1 MCTKFS
7 LQRFVD
13 FLCITVLTLVV
24 ALSFSPVTPAHA
36 STTAKLS
43 IKTANHGNISVTGDG
58 ISNRSVGKDFITY
71 DVVEGQSVMVKA
83 LPNDGYHFEN
93 FQITDNT
100 GKDVTSK
107 LKITKTEQ
115 SIEFTMPNWEVRL
128 AASFVVGT
136 TEEEVDST
144 LARENNTSK
153 ENSGKSTL
161 AQEKGKTLDFD
172 IDNLNDYS
180 DGTTVD
186 PADIAILT
194 SKGVSLMRA
203 GEQGV
208 SSGAHLSVSVK
219 ADKTT
224 GGTYNSETMKYEGTR
239 TPGVY
244 KYPDVVTY
252 NIIVKNYGDTDLH
265 YVKVTDTI
273 SEELKN
279 SVDVNT
285 IKFDLQKGY
294 YVTTDS
300 GEQVFVSVDGDTSNT
315 GSTTTNATTSSNA
328 ATSTAPT
335 GSTATDNTTSTAPAY
350 SAGALTKSLTIDTIK
365 AGKSINLKLTMT
377 ARQDIKRAL
386 NLKNSV
392 NVTASTIETP
402 KTDDT
407 ATGGTTGGTTGGNTS
422 TEGKDDTSSKDNT
435 SNATT
440 EGKDDT
446 STENTSDT
454 TEDESSDPA
463 DIIKGAL
470 AQVTSVEDNSSTG
483 NSSTEDKTST
493 SSSTTENKTTTN
505 GSTSNTGDTTN
516 TTSKIVALPVDEAMH
531 NDTEII
537 SIGKYAV
544 HYPQMSVSMVAD
556 KTTTGTTNS
565 DGVIG
570 VSKTA
575 GVYKAGDLA
584 KFTIIVKNEGNVAL
598 HDVTLSDAVSDA
610 LKAVLLSGTDGYYFD
625 KTAVITDSTGKEST
639 TTITTS
645 GQNTA
650 VLSQLD
656 SGATAKISFLAKIKS
671 DAKEAKQLVN
681 KVSLTAKWANVE
693 NGTTQYE
700 VVESDLT
707 KHTAEDVIN
716 VAGTPKMAVS
726 LLANKTTGVTFSNGK
741 YEGTKVAGN
750 YVAGDSIEYKVIVS
764 NLGGTTLYNL
774 KLTGTPSADLQKALN
789 SDVTF
794 FNVGTAT
801 TTAGNEVKVT
811 SVANNIVSLD
821 KLNAGDSITLTIKG
835 TVKGNASMFFG
846 AECSVKLEAQYDDLA
861 KYPTQN
867 LVALT
872 ADSDSDKI
880 NVPGNPSGTISLT
893 ADKIGNTSN
902 DATADVVGIAYKPG
916 DTVKYTLTIKNT
928 GTCDLKSVLLKGTLD
943 NRYAKVSGS
952 NTFSQAK
959 TLTSTN
965 GKTVKFEK
973 KGTTLAQIDTLGV
986 GDSVSIP
993 FSVTLKKDC
1002 GNQFR
1007 LANKVVMLPYYSI
1020 GGNALASTDSSSA
1033 ETEINVVGDGSV
1045 SVGIL
1050 ANKTK
1055 GKKINEK
1062 TGRYEG
1068 TAKEGTYQT
1077 GDEIDYTVTVT
1088 NTGKSDLYNVRLE
1101 DILSDKLKEMVEE
1114 DAGFVIPETGEV
1126 TTKNGKV
1133 VTIGNAEVSYN
1144 ENYKAKYENDSI
1156 LAQEEN
1162 STGSTSSTQSTQ
1174 ATESTQ
1180 AATSTT
1186 TEQTSTEG
1194 STETTEST
1202 QATESTESTEK
1213 ATQST
1218 QSTESTEKA
1227 TQSTQSTTVGGA
1239 LIVNAAEASTQSN
1252 SETTLTTDSDLLNKA
1267 FNGSG
1272 TTTSLDN
1279 TSNGTTTGST
1289 GTGTDSTLTQGSTLV
1304 QGAITASTDEP
1315 FSVQLVS
1322 SGTDS
1327 GESGQVLTLAQL
1339 PANDSVQLHFKAKLN
1354 SKATTA
1360 KGLENTVKVTAS
1372 KLSANTT
1379 LEALKSDKTM
1389 EDSDKISIE
1398 SSASLRIAK
1407 LADKTKGVTLKDGRY
1422 EGTKVTAKYGP
1433 DSTVKYKITV
1443 TNLGSNTA
1451 TNLLVTEEPSE
1462 QLKELSK
1469 WGKFSQGS
1477 SVKTKNGKTAK
1488 VTVDGVT
1495 AVIDK
1500 LASKDSLELEFDV
1513 KLKKDATNAVNLNN
1527 TVSISGNYVVNGQEV
1542 TMTTTDLMSD
1552 KDAICIDKTVKPSGN
1567 EKKKNKNGKNGK
1579 SGKDGTN
1586 SSKSGANNKGKTS
1599 NGTKTGDNSPVG
1611 LLLAIMV
1618 ACVGT
1623 AVVSVVF
1630 RRKDR

>member
-7 LQRFVD
+7 LQRFVG

-24 ALSFSPVTPAHA
+24 ALSFSPVTPAYA

-83 LPNDGYHFEN
+83 LPNDGYHFKN
-93 FQITDNT
+93 FQITGNT

-107 LKITKTEQ
+107 LKVTKTEQ
-115 SIEFTMPNWEVRL
+115 SIEFTMPNWEVNVN
-128 AASFVVGT
+128 ADFAVGT

-144 LARENNTSK
+144 LAQKNTTGKKNSNKSSLAK
-153 ENSGKSTL
+153 E
-161 AQEKGKTLDFD
+161 EVGKTLDFD

-194 SKGVSLMRA
+194 DKGVSLMRV

-294 YVTTDS
+294 YVTTDT

-315 GSTTTNATTSSNA
+315 GTTTNNTTD
-328 ATSTAPT
+328 STAS
-335 GSTATDNTTSTAPAY
+335 GTAPAY

-402 KTDDT
+402 ETDDIT
-407 ATGGTTGGTTGGNTS
+407 A
-422 TEGKDDTSSKDNT
+422 EG
-435 SNATT
+435 TT
-440 EGKDDT
+440 EGKDNT
-446 STENTSDT
+446 TTENTSDT
-454 TEDESSDPA
+454 TEEEGSDPT
-463 DIIKGAL
+463 DITKGAL
-470 AQVTSVEDNSSTG
+470 TKVTSVEDNSST
-483 NSSTEDKTST
+483 EDKTDTKGDTST
-493 SSSTTENKTTTN
+493 SGSTTENKTDTK
-505 GSTSNTGDTTN
+505 GDTSNKGNTTD
-516 TTSKIVALPVDEAMH
+516 TTSKIVALPVDEVMH

-584 KFTIIVKNEGNVAL
+584 KFTITVKNEGNVAL

-650 VLSQLD
+650 VLTQLD
-656 SGATAKISFLAKIKS
+656 PGATAKISFLAKIKS

-693 NGTTQYE
+693 NGTTQYD

-726 LLANKTTGVTFSNGK
+726 LLANKTTGVTFGNGK

-750 YVAGDSIEYKVIVS
+750 YVAGDNIEYKVTVS

-774 KLTGTPSADLQKALN
+774 KLTGTSSADLQKALN

-794 FNVGTAT
+794 SNVGTAT

-893 ADKIGNTSN
+893 ANKIGNTGN

-928 GTCDLKSVLLKGTLD
+928 GTCDLKNVLLKGTLD

-965 GKTVKFEK
+965 GKAVKFEK

-1055 GKKINEK
+1055 GRKINEK

-1068 TAKEGTYQT
+1068 TATEGTYQT

-1088 NTGKSDLYNVRLE
+1088 NTDKSDLYNVRLE
-1101 DILSDKLKEMVEE
+1101 DVLSDKLKEMVEE

-1162 STGSTSSTQSTQ
+1162 STGSTSSTQSTRSTQ
-1174 ATESTQ
+1174 TTESTQ
-1180 AATSTT
+1180 TTQATTSTT

-1194 STETTEST
+1194 STQTTEST
-1202 QATESTESTEK
+1202 AATEKSTE
-1213 ATQST
+1213 
-1218 QSTESTEKA
+1218 
-1227 TQSTQSTTVGGA
+1227 STQSTTIGGA

-1272 TTTSLDN
+1272 TTTSLDGTGN
-1279 TSNGTTTGST
+1279 GTTSGNGTTTDST
-1289 GTGTDSTLTQGSTLV
+1289 LAQGSTLTQG
-1304 QGAITASTDEP
+1304 AIATNTDEP

-1389 EDSDKISIE
+1389 EDSDKISVE

-1433 DSTVKYKITV
+1433 DSTVKYKLTV

-1542 TMTTTDLMSD
+1542 AMTTTDLMSD
-1552 KDAICIDKTVKPSGN
+1552 KDVISIDKTVKPSGN
-1567 EKKKNKNGKNGK
+1567 EKKKSKNGK
-1579 SGKDGTN
+1579 SSKNGKDGTN
-1586 SSKSGANNKGKTS
+1586 SSKSGANGKGKTS

-1623 AVVSVVF
+1623 AVVAVVF
-1630 RRKDR
+1630 RRK

>member
-7 LQRFVD
+7 LQRFVG

-24 ALSFSPVTPAHA
+24 ALSFSPVTPAYA

-107 LKITKTEQ
+107 LKVTKTEQ
-115 SIEFTMPNWEVRL
+115 SIEFTMPNWAVNVNADF
-128 AASFVVGT
+128 AAGT

-144 LARENNTSK
+144 LAQENTTGK
-153 ENSGKSTL
+153 ENSNKSSL
-161 AQEKGKTLDFD
+161 AKEEGGKTLDFD

-194 SKGVSLMRA
+194 DKGVSLMRA

-239 TPGVY
+239 TTGVY

-294 YVTTDS
+294 YVTTDT
-300 GEQVFVSVDGDTSNT
+300 GEQVFVSVDGDTSST
-315 GSTTTNATTSSNA
+315 GTTTN
-328 ATSTAPT
+328 STAANNTT
-335 GSTATDNTTSTAPAY
+335 GSTAGDTAPAY

-402 KTDDT
+402 ETDDT
-407 ATGGTTGGTTGGNTS
+407 T
-422 TEGKDDTSSKDNT
+422 TEG
-435 SNATT
+435 TT
-440 EGKDDT
+440 EGKDNT
-446 STENTSDT
+446 TTENTSDT
-454 TEDESSDPA
+454 TEEKGSDPT
-463 DIIKGAL
+463 DITKGAL
-470 AQVTSVEDNSSTG
+470 TQVTSAEDNSSTE
-483 NSSTEDKTST
+483 NKTTEDKTST
-493 SSSTTENKTTTN
+493 SGSTTENKTDTK
-505 GSTSNTGDTTN
+505 GDTSNKDNTTD
-516 TTSKIVALPVDEAMH
+516 TTSKIVALPVDEVMH

-584 KFTIIVKNEGNVAL
+584 KFTITVKNEGNVAL

-650 VLSQLD
+650 VLTQLD
-656 SGATAKISFLAKIKS
+656 PGATAKISFLAKIKS

-693 NGTTQYE
+693 NGTTQYD

-726 LLANKTTGVTFSNGK
+726 LLANKTTGVTFGNGK

-750 YVAGDSIEYKVIVS
+750 YVAGDNIEYKVTVS

-774 KLTGTPSADLQKALN
+774 KLTGTSSADLQKALN

-794 FNVGTAT
+794 SNVGTAT

-861 KYPTQN
+861 KYPSQN
-867 LVALT
+867 LVALA

-893 ADKIGNTSN
+893 ADKVGNTSN

-965 GKTVKFEK
+965 GKAVKFEK

-1055 GKKINEK
+1055 GRKINEK

-1068 TAKEGTYQT
+1068 TATEGTYQT

-1101 DILSDKLKEMVEE
+1101 DILSDKLKGMVEE

-1174 ATESTQ
+1174 ATT
-1180 AATSTT
+1180 TTT

-1194 STETTEST
+1194 STQTTEST
-1202 QATESTESTEK
+1202 ATTEKSTE
-1213 ATQST
+1213 
-1218 QSTESTEKA
+1218 
-1227 TQSTQSTTVGGA
+1227 STQSTTIGGA

-1272 TTTSLDN
+1272 TTTSLDGTGN
-1279 TSNGTTTGST
+1279 GATTGNGTGNGTTTDST
-1289 GTGTDSTLTQGSTLV
+1289 LAQGSTLTQG
-1304 QGAITASTDEP
+1304 AIATNTDEP

-1327 GESGQVLTLAQL
+1327 GESGQVLALAQL

-1433 DSTVKYKITV
+1433 DSTVKYKLTV

-1542 TMTTTDLMSD
+1542 AMTTTDLMSD
-1552 KDAICIDKTVKPSGN
+1552 KDVISIDKTVKPSGN
-1567 EKKKNKNGKNGK
+1567 EKKKSKNGK
-1579 SGKDGTN
+1579 SSKNGKDGTN
-1586 SSKSGANNKGKTS
+1586 SSKSGANGKGKTS

-1623 AVVSVVF
+1623 AVVAVVF
-1630 RRKDR
+1630 RRKQ

>member
-7 LQRFVD
+7 LQRFVG

-24 ALSFSPVTPAHA
+24 ALSFSPVTPAYA

-83 LPNDGYHFEN
+83 LPNDGYHFKN

-107 LKITKTEQ
+107 LKVTKTEQ
-115 SIEFTMPNWEVRL
+115 SIEFTMPNWEVNVNADF
-128 AASFVVGT
+128 AAGT

-144 LARENNTSK
+144 LAKENTTGK
-153 ENSGKSTL
+153 ENSNKSSL
-161 AQEKGKTLDFD
+161 AKEEGDKTLDFD

-194 SKGVSLMRA
+194 DKGVSLMRA

-315 GSTTTNATTSSNA
+315 GTTTNNTATNNT
-328 ATSTAPT
+328 T
-335 GSTATDNTTSTAPAY
+335 GSTASSTAPAY
-350 SAGALTKSLTIDTIK
+350 SAGALTKSLTINTIK

-407 ATGGTTGGTTGGNTS
+407 TTGGTTGGSTS
-422 TEGKDDTSSKDNT
+422 TEGKDDTTTENSNT
-435 SNATT
+435 TT
-440 EGKDDT
+440 EGKGDT
-446 STENTSDT
+446 TTENTSDT
-454 TEDESSDPA
+454 TEEEGSDPT
-463 DIIKGAL
+463 DITKGAL
-470 AQVTSVEDNSSTG
+470 AQVASVEDNSSTENKTDTKG
-483 NSSTEDKTST
+483 DTST
-493 SSSTTENKTTTN
+493 SGSTTENKTDTK
-505 GSTSNTGDTTN
+505 GDTSNKGNTTD
-516 TTSKIVALPVDEAMH
+516 TTSKIVALPVDEVMH

-584 KFTIIVKNEGNVAL
+584 KFTITVKNEGNVAL

-650 VLSQLD
+650 VLTQLD
-656 SGATAKISFLAKIKS
+656 PGATAKISFLAKIKS

-750 YVAGDSIEYKVIVS
+750 YVAGDNIEYKVTVS

-794 FNVGTAT
+794 SNVGTAT

-846 AECSVKLEAQYDDLA
+846 AECSVKLESQYDDLA

-902 DATADVVGIAYKPG
+902 DTAADVIGIAYKPG

-943 NRYAKVSGS
+943 NRYAKVSVS

-959 TLTSTN
+959 TITSAN

-993 FSVTLKKDC
+993 FSVTLKKNC

-1055 GKKINEK
+1055 GRKINEK

-1068 TAKEGTYQT
+1068 TATEGTYQT

-1101 DILSDKLKEMVEE
+1101 DVLSDKLKEMVEE

-1174 ATESTQ
+1174 STQTTESTQ
-1180 AATSTT
+1180 STQATTSIT

-1194 STETTEST
+1194 STQTTEST
-1202 QATESTESTEK
+1202 AATEKSTE
-1213 ATQST
+1213 
-1218 QSTESTEKA
+1218 
-1227 TQSTQSTTVGGA
+1227 STQSTTIGGA

-1272 TTTSLDN
+1272 TTTSLDGTGN
-1279 TSNGTTTGST
+1279 GTTTGNGTGNGTTSSNGTTTDST
-1289 GTGTDSTLTQGSTLV
+1289 LANGSTLTQG
-1304 QGAITASTDEP
+1304 AIATNTDEP

-1322 SGTDS
+1322 SGIDS
-1327 GESGQVLTLAQL
+1327 GESGQVLTLAKL

-1488 VTVDGVT
+1488 MTVDGVT

-1542 TMTTTDLMSD
+1542 AMTTTDLMSD
-1552 KDAICIDKTVKPSGN
+1552 KDVISIDKTVKPSGN
-1567 EKKKNKNGKNGK
+1567 EKKKSKNGK
-1579 SGKDGTN
+1579 SSKNGKDGTN
-1586 SSKSGANNKGKTS
+1586 SSKSGANGKEKTS

-1623 AVVSVVF
+1623 AVVAVVF
-1630 RRKDR
+1630 RRK

>member
-7 LQRFVD
+7 LQRFVG

-24 ALSFSPVTPAHA
+24 ALSFSPVTPAYA

-107 LKITKTEQ
+107 LKVTKTEQ
-115 SIEFTMPNWEVRL
+115 SIEFTMPNWAVNVNADF
-128 AASFVVGT
+128 AAGT

-144 LARENNTSK
+144 LAQENTTGK
-153 ENSGKSTL
+153 ENSNKSSL
-161 AQEKGKTLDFD
+161 AKEEGGKTLDFD

-194 SKGVSLMRA
+194 DKGVSLMRV

-294 YVTTDS
+294 YVTTDT

-315 GSTTTNATTSSNA
+315 GTTTNNTVTNNTTD
-328 ATSTAPT
+328 STAS
-335 GSTATDNTTSTAPAY
+335 GTAPAY

-402 KTDDT
+402 ETDDT
-407 ATGGTTGGTTGGNTS
+407 T
-422 TEGKDDTSSKDNT
+422 TEG
-435 SNATT
+435 TT
-440 EGKDDT
+440 EGKDNT
-446 STENTSDT
+446 TTENTSDT
-454 TEDESSDPA
+454 TEEEGSDPT
-463 DIIKGAL
+463 DITKGAL
-470 AQVTSVEDNSSTG
+470 TKVTSVEDNSST
-483 NSSTEDKTST
+483 EDKTDTKGDTST
-493 SSSTTENKTTTN
+493 SGSTTENKTDTK
-505 GSTSNTGDTTN
+505 GGTSNKGN
-516 TTSKIVALPVDEAMH
+516 TTGTTTKIVALPVDEVMH

-584 KFTIIVKNEGNVAL
+584 KFTITVKNEGNVAL

-650 VLSQLD
+650 VLTQLD

-750 YVAGDSIEYKVIVS
+750 YVAGDNIEYKVTVS

-774 KLTGTPSADLQKALN
+774 KLTGIPSADLQKALN

-794 FNVGTAT
+794 SNVGTAT

-861 KYPTQN
+861 KYPSQN
-867 LVALT
+867 LVALA
-872 ADSDSDKI
+872 ADSDNDKI

-893 ADKIGNTSN
+893 ADKVGNTSN

-965 GKTVKFEK
+965 GKAVKFEK

-1055 GKKINEK
+1055 GRKINEK

-1068 TAKEGTYQT
+1068 TATEGTYQA

-1101 DILSDKLKEMVEE
+1101 DILSDKLKGMVEE

-1174 ATESTQ
+1174 STQTTESTQ
-1180 AATSTT
+1180 STQATTTT

-1194 STETTEST
+1194 STQTTEST
-1202 QATESTESTEK
+1202 Q
-1213 ATQST
+1213 
-1218 QSTESTEKA
+1218 
-1227 TQSTQSTTVGGA
+1227 STTIGGA

-1272 TTTSLDN
+1272 TTTSLDGTGN
-1279 TSNGTTTGST
+1279 GTTSGNGTTTDST
-1289 GTGTDSTLTQGSTLV
+1289 LAQGSTLTQG
-1304 QGAITASTDEP
+1304 AIATNTDEP

-1433 DSTVKYKITV
+1433 DSTVKYKLTV

-1488 VTVDGVT
+1488 VIVDGVT

-1542 TMTTTDLMSD
+1542 AMTTTDLMSD
-1552 KDAICIDKTVKPSGN
+1552 KDVISIDKTVKPSGN
-1567 EKKKNKNGKNGK
+1567 EKKKSKNGK
-1579 SGKDGTN
+1579 SSKNGKDGTN
-1586 SSKSGANNKGKTS
+1586 SSKSGANGKGKTS

-1623 AVVSVVF
+1623 AVVAVVF
-1630 RRKDR
+1630 RRK

>member
-7 LQRFVD
+7 LQRFVG

-24 ALSFSPVTPAHA
+24 ALSFSPVTPAYA

-58 ISNRSVGKDFITY
+58 IGNRSVGKDFITY

-83 LPNDGYHFEN
+83 LPNDGYYFEN

-107 LKITKTEQ
+107 LKVTKTEQ
-115 SIEFTMPNWEVRL
+115 SIEFTMPNWAVNVNADF
-128 AASFVVGT
+128 AAGT

-144 LARENNTSK
+144 LAQENTTGK
-153 ENSGKSTL
+153 ENSNKSSL
-161 AQEKGKTLDFD
+161 AKEEGGKTLDFD

-194 SKGVSLMRA
+194 DKGVSLMRA

-294 YVTTDS
+294 YVTTDT

-315 GSTTTNATTSSNA
+315 GTTTNNTVTNNTTD
-328 ATSTAPT
+328 STAS
-335 GSTATDNTTSTAPAY
+335 GTAPAY

-402 KTDDT
+402 ETDDT
-407 ATGGTTGGTTGGNTS
+407 T
-422 TEGKDDTSSKDNT
+422 TEG
-435 SNATT
+435 TT
-440 EGKDDT
+440 EGKDNT
-446 STENTSDT
+446 TTENTSDT
-454 TEDESSDPA
+454 TEENGSDPT
-463 DIIKGAL
+463 DITKGAL
-470 AQVTSVEDNSSTG
+470 TQVTSAEDNSSTE
-483 NSSTEDKTST
+483 NKTTEDKTST
-493 SSSTTENKTTTN
+493 SGSTTENKTDTK
-505 GSTSNTGDTTN
+505 GDTSNKGNTTD
-516 TTSKIVALPVDEAMH
+516 TTSKIVALPVDEVMH

-565 DGVIG
+565 DGIIG

-584 KFTIIVKNEGNVAL
+584 KFTITVKNEGNVAL

-625 KTAVITDSTGKEST
+625 KTAVITDSTGKENT

-650 VLSQLD
+650 VLTQLD
-656 SGATAKISFLAKIKS
+656 PGATAKISFLAKIKS

-750 YVAGDSIEYKVIVS
+750 YVAGDNIEYKVIVS

-794 FNVGTAT
+794 SNVGTAT

-902 DATADVVGIAYKPG
+902 DATADVIGIAYKPG

-1055 GKKINEK
+1055 GRKINEK

-1068 TAKEGTYQT
+1068 TATEGTYQT

-1101 DILSDKLKEMVEE
+1101 DVLSDKLKEMVEE

-1174 ATESTQ
+1174 STQTTESMQTTQ
-1180 AATSTT
+1180 ATQATTSTT

-1194 STETTEST
+1194 STQTTEST
-1202 QATESTESTEK
+1202 DATEKSTE
-1213 ATQST
+1213 
-1218 QSTESTEKA
+1218 
-1227 TQSTQSTTVGGA
+1227 STQSTTIGGA

-1252 SETTLTTDSDLLNKA
+1252 SETILTTDSDLLNKA

-1272 TTTSLDN
+1272 TTTSLDG
-1279 TSNGTTTGST
+1279 TGNGTTTGN
-1289 GTGTDSTLTQGSTLV
+1289 GTGNGTTTDSTLAKGSTLTQG
-1304 QGAITASTDEP
+1304 AIATNTDES

-1433 DSTVKYKITV
+1433 DSTVKYKLTV

-1542 TMTTTDLMSD
+1542 AMATTDLMSD
-1552 KDAICIDKTVKPSGN
+1552 KDVISIDKTVKPSGN
-1567 EKKKNKNGKNGK
+1567 EKKKSKNGK
-1579 SGKDGTN
+1579 SSKNGKDGTN
-1586 SSKSGANNKGKTS
+1586 SSKSGANGKGKTS

-1623 AVVSVVF
+1623 AVVTVVF
-1630 RRKDR
+1630 RRK

>member
-7 LQRFVD
+7 LQRFVG

-24 ALSFSPVTPAHA
+24 ALSFSPVTPAYA

-58 ISNRSVGKDFITY
+58 IGNRSVGKDFITY

-83 LPNDGYHFEN
+83 LPNDGYYFEN

-107 LKITKTEQ
+107 LKVTKTEQ
-115 SIEFTMPNWEVRL
+115 SIEFTMPNWAVNVNADF
-128 AASFVVGT
+128 AAGT

-144 LARENNTSK
+144 LAQENTTGK
-153 ENSGKSTL
+153 ENSNKSSL
-161 AQEKGKTLDFD
+161 AKEEGGKTLDFD

-194 SKGVSLMRA
+194 DKGVSLMRA

-294 YVTTDS
+294 YVTTDT

-315 GSTTTNATTSSNA
+315 GTTTNNTVTNNTTD
-328 ATSTAPT
+328 STAS
-335 GSTATDNTTSTAPAY
+335 GTAPAY

-402 KTDDT
+402 ETDDT
-407 ATGGTTGGTTGGNTS
+407 T
-422 TEGKDDTSSKDNT
+422 TEG
-435 SNATT
+435 TT
-440 EGKDDT
+440 EGKDNT
-446 STENTSDT
+446 TTENTSDT
-454 TEDESSDPA
+454 TEENGSDPT
-463 DIIKGAL
+463 DITKGAL
-470 AQVTSVEDNSSTG
+470 TQVTSAEDNSSTE
-483 NSSTEDKTST
+483 NKTTEDKTST
-493 SSSTTENKTTTN
+493 SGSTTENKTDTK
-505 GSTSNTGDTTN
+505 GDTSNKGNTTD
-516 TTSKIVALPVDEAMH
+516 TTSKIVALPVDEVMH

-565 DGVIG
+565 DGIIG

-584 KFTIIVKNEGNVAL
+584 KFTITVKNEGNVAL

-625 KTAVITDSTGKEST
+625 KTAVITDSTGKENT

-650 VLSQLD
+650 VLTQLD
-656 SGATAKISFLAKIKS
+656 PGATAKISFLAKIKS

-750 YVAGDSIEYKVIVS
+750 YVAGDNIEYKVIVS

-794 FNVGTAT
+794 SNVGTAT

-902 DATADVVGIAYKPG
+902 DATADVIGIAYKPG

-1055 GKKINEK
+1055 GRKINEK

-1068 TAKEGTYQT
+1068 TATEGTYQT

-1101 DILSDKLKEMVEE
+1101 DVLSDKLKEMVEE

-1174 ATESTQ
+1174 STQTTESMQTTQ
-1180 AATSTT
+1180 ATQATTSTT

-1194 STETTEST
+1194 STQTTEST
-1202 QATESTESTEK
+1202 DATEKSTE
-1213 ATQST
+1213 
-1218 QSTESTEKA
+1218 
-1227 TQSTQSTTVGGA
+1227 STQSTTIGGA

-1252 SETTLTTDSDLLNKA
+1252 SETILTTDSDLLNKA

-1272 TTTSLDN
+1272 TTTSLDG
-1279 TSNGTTTGST
+1279 TGNGTTTGN
-1289 GTGTDSTLTQGSTLV
+1289 GTGNGTTTDSTLAKGSTLTQG
-1304 QGAITASTDEP
+1304 AIATNTDEP

-1433 DSTVKYKITV
+1433 DSTVKYKLTV

-1542 TMTTTDLMSD
+1542 AMATTDLMSD
-1552 KDAICIDKTVKPSGN
+1552 KDVISIDKTVKPSGN
-1567 EKKKNKNGKNGK
+1567 EKKKSKNGK
-1579 SGKDGTN
+1579 SSKNGKDGTN
-1586 SSKSGANNKGKTS
+1586 SSKSGANGKGKTS

-1623 AVVSVVF
+1623 AVVTVVF
-1630 RRKDR
+1630 RRK

>member
-1 MCTKFS
+1 MRMKFS
-7 LQRFVD
+7 LQRFVG
-13 FLCITVLTLVV
+13 FLCITALAVV
-24 ALSFSPVTPAHA
+24 SALSFSQASTVYA
-36 STTAKLS
+36 STTAKLG
-43 IKTANHGNISVTGDG
+43 IKTANHGSISVTGNSV
-58 ISNRSVGKDFITY
+58 SNRSVGKDYITY
-71 DVVEGQSVMVKA
+71 DVTEGQSVMIKA
-83 LPNDGYHFEN
+83 LPDEGYHFEE

-115 SIEFTMPNWEVRL
+115 SIEFTMPNWEVKL
-128 AASFVVGT
+128 AASFAVGEPK
-136 TEEEVDST
+136 EEDDST
-144 LARENNTSK
+144 LAKSNTTSK
-153 ENSGKSTL
+153 ADSSTTSKTTTKKS
-161 AQEKGKTLDFD
+161 LDFD
-172 IDNLNDYS
+172 TDNLNDYT
-180 DGTTVD
+180 DVTTVD

-194 SKGVSLMRA
+194 DKGVSLMRA

-224 GGTYNSETMKYEGTR
+224 GGTYNSETMKYEGER
-239 TPGVY
+239 TPGIY
-244 KYPDVVTY
+244 KYPDVITY

-279 SVDVNT
+279 SVNVGT

-294 YVTTDS
+294 YVTTDT
-300 GEQVFVSVDGDTSNT
+300 GEQIFVSVDGDSGSND
-315 GSTTTNATTSSNA
+315 STSS
-328 ATSTAPT
+328 TSGASSDSDT
-335 GSTATDNTTSTAPAY
+335 AY
-350 SAGALTKSLTIDTIK
+350 SAGALAKSLTIDKIQ
-365 AGKSINLKLTMT
+365 AGKSVNLKLTMT
-377 ARQDIKRAL
+377 ARKDIKRAL

-392 NVTASTIETP
+392 NVTASVIETVNA
-402 KTDDT
+402 DDSDS
-407 ATGGTTGGTTGGNTS
+407 TGGS
-422 TEGKDDTSSKDNT
+422 DAE
-435 SNATT
+435 ATT
-440 EGKDDT
+440 EDKESTTGAEATTAKKGDT
-446 STENTSDT
+446 AAEVT
-454 TEDESSDPA
+454 TEDKA
-463 DIIKGAL
+463 
-470 AQVTSVEDNSSTG
+470 
-483 NSSTEDKTST
+483 
-493 SSSTTENKTTTN
+493 STTAKKESAGTTTIKEN
-505 GSTSNTGDTTN
+505 
-516 TTSKIVALPVDEAMH
+516 TSKIVALPVDEAMH

-544 HYPQMSVSMVAD
+544 HYPQMSVSMAAD
-556 KTTTGTTNS
+556 KTNTGTTNK

-570 VSKTA
+570 IGKTA
-575 GVYKAGDLA
+575 GIYKAGDLA
-584 KFTIIVKNEGNVAL
+584 KFTITVKNEGNVAL

-625 KTAVITDSTGKEST
+625 KTATIIDSTGKEST
-639 TTITTS
+639 STVTTS
-645 GQNTA
+645 GQNIA

-656 SGATAKISFLAKIKS
+656 SGATAKLTFLAKIKS

-700 VVESDLT
+700 AVESDLA

-741 YEGTKVAGN
+741 YDGTKVAGN
-750 YVAGDSIEYKVIVS
+750 YVAGDSIEYKVTVS

-789 SDVTF
+789 NDVTF
-794 FNVGTAT
+794 SNVGTAT

-861 KYPTQN
+861 KYPSQN

-880 NVPGNPSGTISLT
+880 NVPGNPSGTISLV
-893 ADKIGNTSN
+893 ADKVGNTSN

-973 KGTTLAQIDTLGV
+973 KGTTLAQIDTLSV

-1007 LANKVVMLPYYSI
+1007 LGTKVVMLPYYSI

-1033 ETEINVVGDGSV
+1033 ETEVNVVGDGSV

-1055 GKKINEK
+1055 GKKLNEK

-1068 TAKEGTYQT
+1068 TATEGTYQT
-1077 GDEIDYTVTVT
+1077 GDEVDYTVTVT

-1101 DILSDKLKEMVEE
+1101 DVLSDKLKEMVEE

-1133 VTIGNAEVSYN
+1133 MTIGNAEVSYN

-1162 STGSTSSTQSTQ
+1162 STGNTSTTQSTQ
-1174 ATESTQ
+1174 AT
-1180 AATSTT
+1180 TSTT
-1186 TEQTSTEG
+1186 TEQTSTEK
-1194 STETTEST
+1194 STESTQSAETTEETETTEAT
-1202 QATESTESTEK
+1202 ENTESTESEKTTE
-1213 ATQST
+1213 
-1218 QSTESTEKA
+1218 
-1227 TQSTQSTTVGGA
+1227 STTVGGA
-1239 LIVNAAEASTQSN
+1239 LIVNAAEASTQSSGN
-1252 SETTLTTDSDLLNKA
+1252 TTLTTDSDLLNKA

-1279 TSNGTTTGST
+1279 TGSSNGTTGGNGST
-1289 GTGTDSTLTQGSTLV
+1289 GNTGTTTGTDSTLAQGVT
-1304 QGAITASTDEP
+1304 TASTDEP

-1322 SGTDS
+1322 SGTDN

-1339 PANDSVQLHFKAKLN
+1339 PANDSVQLHFKVKLN

-1360 KGLENTVKVTAS
+1360 KSLENTVKVTAS

-1389 EDSDKISIE
+1389 EDSDKISVE

-1422 EGTKVTAKYGP
+1422 EGTKVVAKYGP

-1443 TNLGSNTA
+1443 TNLGSNAA

-1462 QLKELSK
+1462 QLKEISK

-1477 SVKTKNGKTAK
+1477 SVKTKKGKTAK

-1527 TVSISGNYVVNGQEV
+1527 SVSISGNYVVNGQEV
-1542 TMTTTDLMSD
+1542 AMTTTDLMSD
-1552 KDAICIDKTVKPSGN
+1552 KDAISIDKTVKPSGN
-1567 EKKKNKNGKNGK
+1567 EKKKSKSSKNGK

-1586 SSKSGANNKGKTS
+1586 TAKSGTNGKGKTS
-1599 NGTKTGDNSPVG
+1599 NGTKTGDNSPIG

-1618 ACVGT
+1618 VCVGT
-1623 AVVSVVF
+1623 AVVTVLF
-1630 RRKDR
+1630 RRKGH

>member
-1 MCTKFS
+1 MRMKFS
-7 LQRFVD
+7 LQRFVG
-13 FLCITVLTLVV
+13 FLCITALAVIS
-24 ALSFSPVTPAHA
+24 ALSFSQAPQVYA
-36 STTAKLS
+36 STTAKLG
-43 IKTANHGNISVTGDG
+43 IKTANHGSISVTGNSV
-58 ISNRSVGKDFITY
+58 SNRSVGKDYITY
-71 DVVEGQSVMVKA
+71 DVIEGQSVMVKA
-83 LPNDGYHFEN
+83 LPNEGYHFEE

-115 SIEFTMPNWEVRL
+115 SIEFTMPNWEVKL
-128 AASFVVGT
+128 AASFAAGEPK
-136 TEEEVDST
+136 EEDDST
-144 LARENNTSK
+144 LAKSNTTSK
-153 ENSGKSTL
+153 VDTSTTSETTTKKS
-161 AQEKGKTLDFD
+161 LDFD
-172 IDNLNDYS
+172 TDNLNDYT
-180 DGTTVD
+180 DVTTVD

-194 SKGVSLMRA
+194 DKGVSLMRV

-224 GGTYNSETMKYEGTR
+224 GGTYNSETMKYEGER
-239 TPGVY
+239 TPGIY
-244 KYPDVVTY
+244 KYPDVITY

-279 SVDVNT
+279 SVNVGT

-294 YVTTDS
+294 YVTTDT
-300 GEQVFVSVDGDTSNT
+300 GEQIFVSVDGDSGSSSNNTPSTSDTSSDSNT
-315 GSTTTNATTSSNA
+315 S
-328 ATSTAPT
+328 
-335 GSTATDNTTSTAPAY
+335 Y
-350 SAGALTKSLTIDTIK
+350 SAGALAKSLTIDKIQ
-365 AGKSINLKLTMT
+365 AGKSVNLKLTMT
-377 ARQDIKRAL
+377 ARKDIKRAL

-392 NVTASTIETP
+392 NVTASVIETANNNGG
-402 KTDDT
+402 T
-407 ATGGTTGGTTGGNTS
+407 AGGGNDNGGTTEGKGDTS
-422 TEGKDDTSSKDNT
+422 TEEKSDNTTENT
-435 SNATT
+435 SNATDVT
-440 EGKDDT
+440 
-446 STENTSDT
+446 
-454 TEDESSDPA
+454 
-463 DIIKGAL
+463 KGAL
-470 AQVTSVEDNSSTG
+470 TQATSAEDNTTKGG
-483 NSSTEDKTST
+483 NS
-493 SSSTTENKTTTN
+493 NA
-505 GSTSNTGDTTN
+505 GNTAN
-516 TTSKIVALPVDEAMH
+516 NTSKIVALPVDEAMH

-544 HYPQMSVSMVAD
+544 HYPQMSVSMTAD
-556 KTTTGTTNS
+556 KTNTGTTNK

-570 VSKTA
+570 IGKTA
-575 GVYKAGDLA
+575 GIYKAGDLA
-584 KFTIIVKNEGNVAL
+584 KFTITVKNEGNVAL

-610 LKAVLLSGTDGYYFD
+610 LKAVLLTGTDGYYFD
-625 KTAVITDSTGKEST
+625 KTATITDSTGQEST
-639 TTITTS
+639 ANVTTS

-650 VLSQLD
+650 VLSQLN
-656 SGATAKISFLAKIKS
+656 SGATAKLTFLAKIKS

-681 KVSLTAKWANVE
+681 KVSLTAKWANIE

-700 VVESDLT
+700 VVESDLA

-716 VAGTPKMAVS
+716 VVGTPKMAVG
-726 LLANKTTGVTFSNGK
+726 LLANKTTGVTFNNGK
-741 YEGTKVAGN
+741 YEGTKIAGN
-750 YVAGDSIEYKVIVS
+750 YVAGDSVEYKVTVS

-774 KLTGTPSADLQKALN
+774 KLTGTPSVDLQKALN
-789 SDVTF
+789 NDVTF
-794 FNVGTAT
+794 SNVGTAT

-821 KLNAGDSITLTIKG
+821 KLNAGDSINLTIKG
-835 TVKGNASMFFG
+835 TVKRNASMFFG

-861 KYPTQN
+861 KYPSKN

-893 ADKIGNTSN
+893 ADKVGNTSN
-902 DATADVVGIAYKPG
+902 DATADVIGIAYKPG

-928 GTCDLKSVLLKGTLD
+928 GTCDLKNVLLKGTLD

-952 NTFSQAK
+952 NTFIQAK

-965 GKTVKFEK
+965 GKAVKFEK
-973 KGTTLAQIDTLGV
+973 KGTSLAQIDTLGV

-1055 GKKINEK
+1055 GKKLNEK

-1068 TAKEGTYQT
+1068 TATEGTYQT
-1077 GDEIDYTVTVT
+1077 GDEIDYTVIVT
-1088 NTGKSDLYNVRLE
+1088 NTGKSGLYNVRLE
-1101 DILSDKLKEMVEE
+1101 DVLSDKLKEMVEE

-1162 STGSTSSTQSTQ
+1162 STGSTTTTQSTQ
-1174 ATESTQ
+1174 AT
-1180 AATSTT
+1180 TSTT
-1186 TEQTSTEG
+1186 TEQTSTEK
-1194 STETTEST
+1194 STQTTENTESTGTTESEKTTEST
-1202 QATESTESTEK
+1202 ENTESTE
-1213 ATQST
+1213 A
-1218 QSTESTEKA
+1218 TESEKTTE
-1227 TQSTQSTTVGGA
+1227 STTVGGA
-1239 LIVNAAEASTQSN
+1239 LIVNAAEASTQS
-1252 SETTLTTDSDLLNKA
+1252 SGSTTLTTDSDLLNKA
-1267 FNGSG
+1267 FNGNG

-1279 TSNGTTTGST
+1279 TGSSNGTTGGNGGTGT
-1289 GTGTDSTLTQGSTLV
+1289 TTGTDSTLAQGVT
-1304 QGAITASTDEP
+1304 AASTDEP

-1322 SGTDS
+1322 SGTDN

-1339 PANDSVQLHFKAKLN
+1339 PANDSVQLHFKVKLN

-1389 EDSDKISIE
+1389 EDSDKISVE

-1443 TNLGSNTA
+1443 TNLGSNAA

-1462 QLKELSK
+1462 QLKEISK

-1513 KLKKDATNAVNLNN
+1513 KLKKDATNAVNINN
-1527 TVSISGNYVVNGQEV
+1527 SVSISGNYVVNGQEV
-1542 TMTTTDLMSD
+1542 AMTTTDLMSD
-1552 KDAICIDKTVKPSGN
+1552 KDAISIDKTVKPSGN

-1579 SGKDGTN
+1579 NGKGTD
-1586 SSKSGANNKGKTS
+1586 SSKNGANGKGKTS
-1599 NGTKTGDNSPVG
+1599 NGTKTGDNSPIG
-1611 LLLAIMV
+1611 LLLAIIV
-1618 ACVGT
+1618 VCAGT
-1623 AVVSVVF
+1623 AVVTVLF
-1630 RRKDR
+1630 RRKER

>member
-7 LQRFVD
+7 LQRFVG

-24 ALSFSPVTPAHA
+24 ALSFSPVTPAYA

-58 ISNRSVGKDFITY
+58 IGNRSVGKDFITY

-83 LPNDGYHFEN
+83 LPNDGYYFEN

-107 LKITKTEQ
+107 LKVTKTEQ
-115 SIEFTMPNWEVRL
+115 SIEFTMPNWAVNVNADF
-128 AASFVVGT
+128 AAGT

-144 LARENNTSK
+144 LAQENTTGK
-153 ENSGKSTL
+153 ENSNKSSL
-161 AQEKGKTLDFD
+161 AKEEGGKTLDFD

-194 SKGVSLMRA
+194 DKGVSLMRA

-294 YVTTDS
+294 YVTTDT

-315 GSTTTNATTSSNA
+315 GTTTNNTVTNNTTD
-328 ATSTAPT
+328 STAS
-335 GSTATDNTTSTAPAY
+335 GTAPAY

-402 KTDDT
+402 ETDDT
-407 ATGGTTGGTTGGNTS
+407 T
-422 TEGKDDTSSKDNT
+422 TEG
-435 SNATT
+435 TT
-440 EGKDDT
+440 EGKDNT
-446 STENTSDT
+446 TTENTSDT
-454 TEDESSDPA
+454 TEENGSDPT
-463 DIIKGAL
+463 DITKGAL
-470 AQVTSVEDNSSTG
+470 TQVTSAEDNSSIENKT
-483 NSSTEDKTST
+483 TEDKTST
-493 SSSTTENKTTTN
+493 SGSTTENKTDTK
-505 GSTSNTGDTTN
+505 GDTSNKGNTTD
-516 TTSKIVALPVDEAMH
+516 TTSKIVALPVDEVMH

-565 DGVIG
+565 DGIIG

-584 KFTIIVKNEGNVAL
+584 KFTITVKNEGNVAL

-625 KTAVITDSTGKEST
+625 KTAVITDSTGKENT

-650 VLSQLD
+650 VLTQLD
-656 SGATAKISFLAKIKS
+656 PGATAKISFLAKIKS

-750 YVAGDSIEYKVIVS
+750 YVAGDNIEYKVIVS

-794 FNVGTAT
+794 SNVGTAT

-893 ADKIGNTSN
+893 ANKIGNTSN
-902 DATADVVGIAYKPG
+902 DATADVIGIAYKPG

-1055 GKKINEK
+1055 GRKINEK

-1068 TAKEGTYQT
+1068 TATEGTYQT

-1101 DILSDKLKEMVEE
+1101 DVLSDKLKEMVEE

-1174 ATESTQ
+1174 STQTTESMQTTQ
-1180 AATSTT
+1180 ATQATTSTT

-1194 STETTEST
+1194 STQTTEST
-1202 QATESTESTEK
+1202 DATEKSTE
-1213 ATQST
+1213 
-1218 QSTESTEKA
+1218 
-1227 TQSTQSTTVGGA
+1227 STQSTTIGGA

-1252 SETTLTTDSDLLNKA
+1252 SETILTTDSDLLNKA

-1272 TTTSLDN
+1272 TTTSLDG
-1279 TSNGTTTGST
+1279 TGNGTTTGN
-1289 GTGTDSTLTQGSTLV
+1289 GTGNGTTTDSTLAKGSTLTQG
-1304 QGAITASTDEP
+1304 AIATNTDEP

-1433 DSTVKYKITV
+1433 DSTVKYKLTV

-1542 TMTTTDLMSD
+1542 AMATTDLMSD
-1552 KDAICIDKTVKPSGN
+1552 KDVISIDKTVKPSGN
-1567 EKKKNKNGKNGK
+1567 EKKKSKNGK
-1579 SGKDGTN
+1579 SSKNGKDGTN
-1586 SSKSGANNKGKTS
+1586 SSKSGANGKGKTS

-1623 AVVSVVF
+1623 AVVTVVF
-1630 RRKDR
+1630 RRK

>member
-7 LQRFVD
+7 LQRFVG

-24 ALSFSPVTPAHA
+24 VLSLSPVTPAYA

-100 GKDVTSK
+100 SKDVTSK
-107 LKITKTEQ
+107 LKVTKTEQ
-115 SIEFTMPNWEVRL
+115 SIEFTMPNWAVNVNANF
-128 AASFVVGT
+128 AAGT

-144 LARENNTSK
+144 LAQENTTGK
-153 ENSGKSTL
+153 ENSNKSSL
-161 AQEKGKTLDFD
+161 AKKEGGKTLDFD

-194 SKGVSLMRA
+194 DKGVSLMRA

-294 YVTTDS
+294 YVTTDT
-300 GEQVFVSVDGDTSNT
+300 GEQVFVSVDGDTSST
-315 GSTTTNATTSSNA
+315 GTTTNNT
-328 ATSTAPT
+328 T
-335 GSTATDNTTSTAPAY
+335 GSTASGTAPAY

-402 KTDDT
+402 ETDDIT
-407 ATGGTTGGTTGGNTS
+407 
-422 TEGKDDTSSKDNT
+422 TEG
-435 SNATT
+435 TT
-440 EGKDDT
+440 EGKDNT
-446 STENTSDT
+446 TIENTSDT
-454 TEDESSDPA
+454 TEEEGSDPT
-463 DIIKGAL
+463 DITKGAL
-470 AQVTSVEDNSSTG
+470 TKVTSVEDNSST
-483 NSSTEDKTST
+483 EDKTDTKGDTST
-493 SSSTTENKTTTN
+493 SGSTTENKTDTK
-505 GSTSNTGDTTN
+505 GGTSNKSN
-516 TTSKIVALPVDEAMH
+516 TTGTTTKIVALPVDEVMH

-584 KFTIIVKNEGNVAL
+584 KFTITVKNEGNVAL

-650 VLSQLD
+650 VLTQLD
-656 SGATAKISFLAKIKS
+656 PGATAKISFLAKIKS

-716 VAGTPKMAVS
+716 VTGTPKMAVS

-750 YVAGDSIEYKVIVS
+750 YVAGDNIEYKVTVS

-774 KLTGTPSADLQKALN
+774 KLTGIPSADLQKALN

-794 FNVGTAT
+794 SNVGTAT

-867 LVALT
+867 LVALA

-893 ADKIGNTSN
+893 ADKVGNTSN

-928 GTCDLKSVLLKGTLD
+928 GTCDLKNVLLKGTLD

-965 GKTVKFEK
+965 GKAVKFEK

-1055 GKKINEK
+1055 GRKINEK

-1068 TAKEGTYQT
+1068 TATEGTYQT

-1114 DAGFVIPETGEV
+1114 DAGFVIPETGEI

-1174 ATESTQ
+1174 STQTTESTQ
-1180 AATSTT
+1180 TTQATTSTT
-1186 TEQTSTEG
+1186 TEQTSTEE
-1194 STETTEST
+1194 STQTTEST
-1202 QATESTESTEK
+1202 STTEKSTEST
-1213 ATQST
+1213 QST
-1218 QSTESTEKA
+1218 A
-1227 TQSTQSTTVGGA
+1227 IGGA

-1267 FNGSG
+1267 FNGNG
-1272 TTTSLDN
+1272 TTTSLDG
-1279 TSNGTTTGST
+1279 TGNGTTTGNGST
-1289 GTGTDSTLTQGSTLV
+1289 GGNGITTDPTLVPGSTLTQG
-1304 QGAITASTDEP
+1304 AIATNTDEP

-1354 SKATTA
+1354 SKAATA

-1389 EDSDKISIE
+1389 EDSDKISVE

-1433 DSTVKYKITV
+1433 DSTVKYKLTV

-1495 AVIDK
+1495 VVIDK

-1542 TMTTTDLMSD
+1542 AMTTTDLMSD
-1552 KDAICIDKTVKPSGN
+1552 KDVISIDKTVKPSGN
-1567 EKKKNKNGKNGK
+1567 EKKKSKNGK
-1579 SGKDGTN
+1579 SGKNGKDGTN
-1586 SSKSGANNKGKTS
+1586 SSKSGANGKGKTS
-1599 NGTKTGDNSPVG
+1599 NGTKTGDNSPIG

-1623 AVVSVVF
+1623 AVVAVVF
-1630 RRKDR
+1630 RRK

>member
-1 MCTKFS
+1 MRMKFS
-7 LQRFVD
+7 LQRFVG
-13 FLCITVLTLVV
+13 FLCITALAVIS
-24 ALSFSPVTPAHA
+24 ALSFSQASQVYA
-36 STTAKLS
+36 STTAKLG
-43 IKTANHGNISVTGDG
+43 IKTANHGSISVTGNSV
-58 ISNRSVGKDFITY
+58 SNRSVGKDYITY
-71 DVVEGQSVMVKA
+71 DVIEGQSVMVKA
-83 LPNDGYHFEN
+83 LPNEGYHFEE

-115 SIEFTMPNWEVRL
+115 SIEFTMPNWEVKL
-128 AASFVVGT
+128 AASFAAGEPK
-136 TEEEVDST
+136 EEDDST
-144 LARENNTSK
+144 LAKSNTTSK
-153 ENSGKSTL
+153 VDTSTTSETTTKKS
-161 AQEKGKTLDFD
+161 LDFD
-172 IDNLNDYS
+172 TDNLNDYT
-180 DGTTVD
+180 DVTTVD

-194 SKGVSLMRA
+194 DKGVSLMRV

-224 GGTYNSETMKYEGTR
+224 GGTYNSETMKYEGER
-239 TPGVY
+239 TPGIY
-244 KYPDVVTY
+244 KYPDVITY

-279 SVDVNT
+279 SVNVGT

-294 YVTTDS
+294 YVTTDT
-300 GEQVFVSVDGDTSNT
+300 GEQIFVSVDGDSGSSSNNTPSTSDTSSDSNT
-315 GSTTTNATTSSNA
+315 S
-328 ATSTAPT
+328 
-335 GSTATDNTTSTAPAY
+335 Y
-350 SAGALTKSLTIDTIK
+350 SAGALAKSLTIDKIQ
-365 AGKSINLKLTMT
+365 AGKSVNLKLTMT
-377 ARQDIKRAL
+377 ARKDIKRAL

-392 NVTASTIETP
+392 NVTASVIETAN
-402 KTDDT
+402 DNSGT
-407 ATGGTTGGTTGGNTS
+407 AGGGNDNGGTTEGKGDTS
-422 TEGKDDTSSKDNT
+422 TEKKNNTTEEKSDNTTGNTTENT
-435 SNATT
+435 SNATDVT
-440 EGKDDT
+440 
-446 STENTSDT
+446 
-454 TEDESSDPA
+454 
-463 DIIKGAL
+463 KGAL
-470 AQVTSVEDNSSTG
+470 AQATSAEDNTTKGDNSNAG
-483 NSSTEDKTST
+483 NTA
-493 SSSTTENKTTTN
+493 NN
-505 GSTSNTGDTTN
+505 
-516 TTSKIVALPVDEAMH
+516 TSKIVALPVDEAMH

-556 KTTTGTTNS
+556 KTNTGTTNK

-570 VSKTA
+570 IGKTA
-575 GVYKAGDLA
+575 GIYKAGDLA
-584 KFTIIVKNEGNVAL
+584 KFTITVKNEGNVAL

-610 LKAVLLSGTDGYYFD
+610 FKAVLLTGTDGYYFE
-625 KTAVITDSTGKEST
+625 KTATITDSTGQEST
-639 TTITTS
+639 VNVTTS

-650 VLSQLD
+650 VLSQLN
-656 SGATAKISFLAKIKS
+656 SGATANLTFLAKIKS

-700 VVESDLT
+700 VVESDLA

-716 VAGTPKMAVS
+716 VVGTPKMAVG
-726 LLANKTTGVTFSNGK
+726 LLANKTTGVTFNNGK
-741 YEGTKVAGN
+741 YEGTKIAGN
-750 YVAGDSIEYKVIVS
+750 YVAGDSVEYKVTVS

-774 KLTGTPSADLQKALN
+774 KLTGTPSVDLQKALN
-789 SDVTF
+789 NDVTF
-794 FNVGTAT
+794 SNVGTAT

-835 TVKGNASMFFG
+835 TVKRNASMFFG

-861 KYPTQN
+861 KYPSQN

-893 ADKIGNTSN
+893 ADKVGNTSN

-928 GTCDLKSVLLKGTLD
+928 GTCDLKNVLLKGTLD

-952 NTFSQAK
+952 NTFIQAK

-965 GKTVKFEK
+965 GKAVKFEK
-973 KGTTLAQIDTLGV
+973 KGTSLAQIDTLGV

-1055 GKKINEK
+1055 GKKLNEK

-1068 TAKEGTYQT
+1068 TATEGTYQT
-1077 GDEIDYTVTVT
+1077 GDEIDYTVIVT

-1101 DILSDKLKEMVEE
+1101 DVLSDKLKEMVEE

-1162 STGSTSSTQSTQ
+1162 STGSTTTTQSTQ
-1174 ATESTQ
+1174 AT
-1180 AATSTT
+1180 TSTAT
-1186 TEQTSTEG
+1186 ATEQTSTEKSTQAIENTE
-1194 STETTEST
+1194 STETTELEKST
-1202 QATESTESTEK
+1202 QATENTKSTE
-1213 ATQST
+1213 A
-1218 QSTESTEKA
+1218 TESEKTTE
-1227 TQSTQSTTVGGA
+1227 STTVGGA
-1239 LIVNAAEASTQSN
+1239 LIVNAAEASTQS
-1252 SETTLTTDSDLLNKA
+1252 SGSTTLTTDSDLLNKA
-1267 FNGSG
+1267 FNGNG

-1279 TSNGTTTGST
+1279 TGSSNGTTDGNSSNGTTTG
-1289 GTGTDSTLTQGSTLV
+1289 TDSTLAQGVT
-1304 QGAITASTDEP
+1304 AASTDEP

-1322 SGTDS
+1322 SGTDN

-1339 PANDSVQLHFKAKLN
+1339 PANDSVQLHFKVKLN

-1389 EDSDKISIE
+1389 EDSDKISVE

-1443 TNLGSNTA
+1443 TNLGSNAA

-1462 QLKELSK
+1462 QLKEISK

-1513 KLKKDATNAVNLNN
+1513 KLKKDATNAVNINN
-1527 TVSISGNYVVNGQEV
+1527 SVSISGNYVVNGQEV
-1542 TMTTTDLMSD
+1542 AMTTTDLMSD
-1552 KDAICIDKTVKPSGN
+1552 KDAISIDKTVKPSGN

-1579 SGKDGTN
+1579 NGKGTD
-1586 SSKSGANNKGKTS
+1586 SSKNGANGKGKTS
-1599 NGTKTGDNSPVG
+1599 NGTKTGDNSPIG
-1611 LLLAIMV
+1611 LLLAIIV
-1618 ACVGT
+1618 VCAGT
-1623 AVVSVVF
+1623 AVVTVLF
-1630 RRKDR
+1630 RRKER

>member
-7 LQRFVD
+7 LQRFVG

-24 ALSFSPVTPAHA
+24 ALSFSPVTPAYA

-83 LPNDGYHFEN
+83 LPNDGYHFKN
-93 FQITDNT
+93 FQITGNT

-107 LKITKTEQ
+107 LKVTKTEQ
-115 SIEFTMPNWEVRL
+115 SIEFTMPNWEVNVNADF
-128 AASFVVGT
+128 AAGT

-144 LARENNTSK
+144 LAQKNTTGK
-153 ENSGKSTL
+153 ENSNKSSL
-161 AQEKGKTLDFD
+161 AKEEGGKTLDFD

-194 SKGVSLMRA
+194 DKGVSLMRV

-294 YVTTDS
+294 YVTTDT

-315 GSTTTNATTSSNA
+315 GTTTNNTVTNNTTD
-328 ATSTAPT
+328 STAS
-335 GSTATDNTTSTAPAY
+335 GTAPAY

-392 NVTASTIETP
+392 NVTASTIEIP
-402 KTDDT
+402 ETDDT
-407 ATGGTTGGTTGGNTS
+407 T
-422 TEGKDDTSSKDNT
+422 TEG
-435 SNATT
+435 TT
-440 EGKDDT
+440 EGKDNT
-446 STENTSDT
+446 TTENTSDT
-454 TEDESSDPA
+454 TEEKGSDPT
-463 DIIKGAL
+463 DITKGAL
-470 AQVTSVEDNSSTG
+470 TQVTSAEDNSSTE
-483 NSSTEDKTST
+483 NKTTEDKTST
-493 SSSTTENKTTTN
+493 SGSTTENKTDTK
-505 GSTSNTGDTTN
+505 GDTSNKDNTTD
-516 TTSKIVALPVDEAMH
+516 TTSKIVALPVDEVMH

-584 KFTIIVKNEGNVAL
+584 KFTITVKNEGNVAL

-650 VLSQLD
+650 VLTQLD
-656 SGATAKISFLAKIKS
+656 PGATAKISFLAKIKS

-693 NGTTQYE
+693 NGTTQYD

-726 LLANKTTGVTFSNGK
+726 LLANKTTGVTFGNGK

-750 YVAGDSIEYKVIVS
+750 YVAGDNIEYKVTVS

-774 KLTGTPSADLQKALN
+774 KLTGTSSADLQKALN

-794 FNVGTAT
+794 SNVGTAT

-861 KYPTQN
+861 KYPSQN
-867 LVALT
+867 LVALA

-893 ADKIGNTSN
+893 ADKVGNTSN

-965 GKTVKFEK
+965 GKAVKFEK

-1055 GKKINEK
+1055 GRKINEK

-1068 TAKEGTYQT
+1068 TATEGTYQT

-1101 DILSDKLKEMVEE
+1101 DILSDKLKGMVEE

-1174 ATESTQ
+1174 STQTTESTQ
-1180 AATSTT
+1180 STQATTTTT

-1194 STETTEST
+1194 STQTTEST
-1202 QATESTESTEK
+1202 ATTEKSTE
-1213 ATQST
+1213 
-1218 QSTESTEKA
+1218 
-1227 TQSTQSTTVGGA
+1227 STQSTTIGGA

-1272 TTTSLDN
+1272 TTTSLDGTGN
-1279 TSNGTTTGST
+1279 GATTGNGTGNGTTTDST
-1289 GTGTDSTLTQGSTLV
+1289 LAQGSTLTQG
-1304 QGAITASTDEP
+1304 AIATNTDEP

-1327 GESGQVLTLAQL
+1327 GESGQVLALAQL

-1433 DSTVKYKITV
+1433 DSTVKYKLTV

-1542 TMTTTDLMSD
+1542 AMTTTDLMSD
-1552 KDAICIDKTVKPSGN
+1552 KDVISIDKTVKPSGN
-1567 EKKKNKNGKNGK
+1567 EKKKSKNGK
-1579 SGKDGTN
+1579 SSKNGKDGTN
-1586 SSKSGANNKGKTS
+1586 SSKSGANGKGKTS

-1623 AVVSVVF
+1623 AVVAVVF
-1630 RRKDR
+1630 RRK

>member
-7 LQRFVD
+7 LQRFVG

-24 ALSFSPVTPAHA
+24 ALSFSPVTPAYA

-58 ISNRSVGKDFITY
+58 IGNRSVGKDFITY

-83 LPNDGYHFEN
+83 LPNDGYYFEN

-107 LKITKTEQ
+107 LKVTKTEQ
-115 SIEFTMPNWEVRL
+115 SIEFTMPNWAVNVNADF
-128 AASFVVGT
+128 AAGT

-144 LARENNTSK
+144 LAQENTTGK
-153 ENSGKSTL
+153 ENSNKSSL
-161 AQEKGKTLDFD
+161 AKEEGGKTLDFD

-194 SKGVSLMRA
+194 DKGVSLMRA

-294 YVTTDS
+294 YVTTDT

-315 GSTTTNATTSSNA
+315 GTTTNNTVTNNTTD
-328 ATSTAPT
+328 STAS
-335 GSTATDNTTSTAPAY
+335 GTAPAY

-402 KTDDT
+402 ETDDT
-407 ATGGTTGGTTGGNTS
+407 T
-422 TEGKDDTSSKDNT
+422 TEG
-435 SNATT
+435 TT
-440 EGKDDT
+440 EGKDNT
-446 STENTSDT
+446 TTENTSDT
-454 TEDESSDPA
+454 TEEKGSDPT
-463 DIIKGAL
+463 DITKGAL
-470 AQVTSVEDNSSTG
+470 TQVTSAEDNSSTE
-483 NSSTEDKTST
+483 NKTTEDKTST
-493 SSSTTENKTTTN
+493 SGSTTENKTDTKGDTSN
-505 GSTSNTGDTTN
+505 STSNKGNTTN
-516 TTSKIVALPVDEAMH
+516 TTSKIVALPVDEVMH

-584 KFTIIVKNEGNVAL
+584 KFTITVKNEGNVAL

-650 VLSQLD
+650 VLTQLD

-750 YVAGDSIEYKVIVS
+750 YVAGDNIEYKVIVS

-794 FNVGTAT
+794 SNVGTAT

-902 DATADVVGIAYKPG
+902 DATADVIGIAYKPG

-1055 GKKINEK
+1055 GRKINEK

-1068 TAKEGTYQT
+1068 TATEGTYQT

-1101 DILSDKLKEMVEE
+1101 DVLSDKLKEMVEE

-1174 ATESTQ
+1174 STQTTESTQ
-1180 AATSTT
+1180 TTQATQATTSTT

-1194 STETTEST
+1194 STQTTEST
-1202 QATESTESTEK
+1202 DATEKSTE
-1213 ATQST
+1213 
-1218 QSTESTEKA
+1218 
-1227 TQSTQSTTVGGA
+1227 STQSTTIGGA

-1252 SETTLTTDSDLLNKA
+1252 SETILTTDSDLLNKA

-1272 TTTSLDN
+1272 TTTSLDG
-1279 TSNGTTTGST
+1279 TGNGTTTGN
-1289 GTGTDSTLTQGSTLV
+1289 GTGNGTTTDSTLAKGSTLTQG
-1304 QGAITASTDEP
+1304 AIATNTDEP

-1433 DSTVKYKITV
+1433 DSTVKYKLTV

-1542 TMTTTDLMSD
+1542 AMTTTDLMSD
-1552 KDAICIDKTVKPSGN
+1552 KDVISIDKTVKPSGN
-1567 EKKKNKNGKNGK
+1567 EKKKSKNGK
-1579 SGKDGTN
+1579 SSKNGKDGTN
-1586 SSKSGANNKGKTS
+1586 SSKSGANGKGKTS

-1623 AVVSVVF
+1623 AVVTVVF
-1630 RRKDR
+1630 RRKQ

>member
-1 MCTKFS
+1 MRMKFS
-7 LQRFVD
+7 LQRFVG
-13 FLCITVLTLVV
+13 FLCITALAVISV
-24 ALSFSPVTPAHA
+24 LSFSQASQVYA
-36 STTAKLS
+36 STTAKLG
-43 IKTANHGNISVTGDG
+43 IKTANHGSISVTGNSV
-58 ISNRSVGKDFITY
+58 SNRSVGKDYITY
-71 DVVEGQSVMVKA
+71 DVIEGQSVMVKA
-83 LPNDGYHFEN
+83 LPNEGYHFEE

-107 LKITKTEQ
+107 LKITKTKQ
-115 SIEFTMPNWEVRL
+115 SIEFTMPNWEVKL
-128 AASFVVGT
+128 AASFAAGEPK
-136 TEEEVDST
+136 EEDDST
-144 LARENNTSK
+144 LAKSNTTSK
-153 ENSGKSTL
+153 VDTSTTSETTTKKS
-161 AQEKGKTLDFD
+161 LDFD
-172 IDNLNDYS
+172 TDNLNDYT
-180 DGTTVD
+180 DVTNVD
-186 PADIAILT
+186 SPDFAILT
-194 SKGVSLMRA
+194 YTRVRLMQV

-224 GGTYNSETMKYEGTR
+224 GGTYNSETMKYEGER
-239 TPGVY
+239 TPGIY
-244 KYPDVVTY
+244 KYPDVITY

-279 SVDVNT
+279 SVNVGT

-294 YVTTDS
+294 YVTTDT
-300 GEQVFVSVDGDTSNT
+300 GEQIFVSVDGDSGSSNDSTSSTSDTSSDSNT
-315 GSTTTNATTSSNA
+315 S
-328 ATSTAPT
+328 
-335 GSTATDNTTSTAPAY
+335 Y
-350 SAGALTKSLTIDTIK
+350 SAGALTKSLTIDKIQ
-365 AGKSINLKLTMT
+365 AGKSVNLKLTMT
-377 ARQDIKRAL
+377 ARKDIKRAL

-392 NVTASTIETP
+392 NVTASVIETAN
-402 KTDDT
+402 DNGGNAGDGNDN
-407 ATGGTTGGTTGGNTS
+407 GGTTEGKGDTS
-422 TEGKDDTSSKDNT
+422 TEKKNDTTEEKSDNTTENT
-435 SNATT
+435 SNATDVT
-440 EGKDDT
+440 
-446 STENTSDT
+446 
-454 TEDESSDPA
+454 
-463 DIIKGAL
+463 KGAL
-470 AQVTSVEDNSSTG
+470 TQATSA
-483 NSSTEDKTST
+483 EDKTPKPG
-493 SSSTTENKTTTN
+493 N
-505 GSTSNTGDTTN
+505 SNAGN
-516 TTSKIVALPVDEAMH
+516 TANNTSKIFALPVDEAMH

-544 HYPQMSVSMVAD
+544 HYPQMSVSMTAD
-556 KTTTGTTNS
+556 KTNTGTTNK

-570 VSKTA
+570 IGKTA
-575 GVYKAGDLA
+575 GIYKAGDLA
-584 KFTIIVKNEGNVAL
+584 KFTITVKNEGNVVL

-610 LKAVLLSGTDGYYFD
+610 LKAVLLTGTDGYYFD
-625 KTAVITDSTGKEST
+625 KTATITDSTGQEST
-639 TTITTS
+639 ANVTTS

-650 VLSQLD
+650 VLSQLN
-656 SGATAKISFLAKIKS
+656 SGATAKLTFLAKIKS

-700 VVESDLT
+700 VVESDLA

-716 VAGTPKMAVS
+716 VVGTPKMAVG
-726 LLANKTTGVTFSNGK
+726 LLANKTTGVTFNNGK
-741 YEGTKVAGN
+741 YEGTKIAGN
-750 YVAGDSIEYKVIVS
+750 YVAGDSVEYKVTVS

-774 KLTGTPSADLQKALN
+774 KLTGTPSVDLQKALN
-789 SDVTF
+789 NDVTF
-794 FNVGTAT
+794 SNVGTAT

-835 TVKGNASMFFG
+835 TVKRNASMFFG

-861 KYPTQN
+861 KYPSQN

-893 ADKIGNTSN
+893 ADKVGNTSN

-928 GTCDLKSVLLKGTLD
+928 GTCDLKNVLLKGTLD

-965 GKTVKFEK
+965 GKAVKFEK
-973 KGTTLAQIDTLGV
+973 KGTSLAQIDTLGV

-1002 GNQFR
+1002 GKQFR

-1020 GGNALASTDSSSA
+1020 GGNALASTDSSFA

-1055 GKKINEK
+1055 GKKLNEK

-1068 TAKEGTYQT
+1068 TATEGTYQT
-1077 GDEIDYTVTVT
+1077 GDEVDYTVTVT

-1101 DILSDKLKEMVEE
+1101 DVLSDKLKEMVEE

-1162 STGSTSSTQSTQ
+1162 STGSTTTTQSTQ
-1174 ATESTQ
+1174 AT
-1180 AATSTT
+1180 TSTST
-1186 TEQTSTEG
+1186 ATEQTSTEKSTQATENTE
-1194 STETTEST
+1194 STETTESEKT
-1202 QATESTESTEK
+1202 TESTENMKSTE
-1213 ATQST
+1213 ATDSEKT
-1218 QSTESTEKA
+1218 TE
-1227 TQSTQSTTVGGA
+1227 STTVGGA
-1239 LIVNAAEASTQSN
+1239 LIVNAAEASTQS
-1252 SETTLTTDSDLLNKA
+1252 SGSITLTTDSDLLNKA
-1267 FNGSG
+1267 FNGNG

-1279 TSNGTTTGST
+1279 TGSSNGTTGGNGGTGTTGGNSSNGTTTG
-1289 GTGTDSTLTQGSTLV
+1289 TDSTLAQGVT
-1304 QGAITASTDEP
+1304 AASTDEP

-1322 SGTDS
+1322 SGTDN

-1339 PANDSVQLHFKAKLN
+1339 PANDSVQLHFKVKLN

-1443 TNLGSNTA
+1443 TNLGSNAA

-1462 QLKELSK
+1462 QLKEISK

-1477 SVKTKNGKTAK
+1477 SVKTKNGKTVK

-1527 TVSISGNYVVNGQEV
+1527 SVSISGNYVVNGQEV
-1542 TMTTTDLMSD
+1542 AMTTTDLMSD
-1552 KDAICIDKTVKPSGN
+1552 KDAISIDKTVKPSGN

-1579 SGKDGTN
+1579 NGKGTD
-1586 SSKSGANNKGKTS
+1586 SSKNGANGKGKTS
-1599 NGTKTGDNSPVG
+1599 NGTKTGDNSPIG

-1618 ACVGT
+1618 VCAGT
-1623 AVVSVVF
+1623 AVVTVLF
-1630 RRKDR
+1630 RRKER

>member
-7 LQRFVD
+7 LQRFVG

-24 ALSFSPVTPAHA
+24 ALSFSPITPAYA

-83 LPNDGYHFEN
+83 LPNDGYHFKN
-93 FQITDNT
+93 FQITGNT

-107 LKITKTEQ
+107 LKVTKTEQ
-115 SIEFTMPNWEVRL
+115 SIEFTMPNWEVNVNADF
-128 AASFVVGT
+128 AAGT

-144 LARENNTSK
+144 LAQKNTTGK
-153 ENSGKSTL
+153 ENSNKSSL
-161 AQEKGKTLDFD
+161 AKEEGGKTLDFD

-194 SKGVSLMRA
+194 DKGVSLMRV

-294 YVTTDS
+294 YVTTDT

-315 GSTTTNATTSSNA
+315 GTTTNNTVTNNTTD
-328 ATSTAPT
+328 STAS
-335 GSTATDNTTSTAPAY
+335 GTAPAY

-392 NVTASTIETP
+392 NVTASTIEIP
-402 KTDDT
+402 ETDDT
-407 ATGGTTGGTTGGNTS
+407 T
-422 TEGKDDTSSKDNT
+422 TEG
-435 SNATT
+435 TT
-440 EGKDDT
+440 EGKDNT
-446 STENTSDT
+446 TTENTSDT
-454 TEDESSDPA
+454 TEEKGSDPT
-463 DIIKGAL
+463 DITKGAL
-470 AQVTSVEDNSSTG
+470 TQVTSAEDNSSTE
-483 NSSTEDKTST
+483 NKTTEDKTST
-493 SSSTTENKTTTN
+493 SGSTTENKTDTK
-505 GSTSNTGDTTN
+505 GDTSNKDNTTD
-516 TTSKIVALPVDEAMH
+516 TTSKIVALPVDEVMH

-584 KFTIIVKNEGNVAL
+584 KFTITVKNEGNVAL

-650 VLSQLD
+650 VLTQLD
-656 SGATAKISFLAKIKS
+656 PGATAKISFLAKIKS

-693 NGTTQYE
+693 NGTTQYD

-726 LLANKTTGVTFSNGK
+726 LLANKTTGVTFGNGK

-750 YVAGDSIEYKVIVS
+750 YVAGDNIEYKVTVS

-774 KLTGTPSADLQKALN
+774 KLTGTSSADLQKALN

-794 FNVGTAT
+794 SNVGTAT

-835 TVKGNASMFFG
+835 TVKGNVSMFFG

-861 KYPTQN
+861 KYPSQN
-867 LVALT
+867 LVALA

-893 ADKIGNTSN
+893 ADKVGNTSN

-965 GKTVKFEK
+965 GKAVKFEK

-1055 GKKINEK
+1055 GRKINEK

-1068 TAKEGTYQT
+1068 TATEGTYQT

-1101 DILSDKLKEMVEE
+1101 DILSDKLKGMVEE

-1174 ATESTQ
+1174 STQTTESTQ
-1180 AATSTT
+1180 STQATTTTT

-1194 STETTEST
+1194 STQTTEST
-1202 QATESTESTEK
+1202 ATTEKSTE
-1213 ATQST
+1213 
-1218 QSTESTEKA
+1218 
-1227 TQSTQSTTVGGA
+1227 STQSTTIGGA

-1272 TTTSLDN
+1272 TTTSLDG
-1279 TSNGTTTGST
+1279 TGNGTTTGN
-1289 GTGTDSTLTQGSTLV
+1289 GTGNGTTTDFTLAKGSTLTQG
-1304 QGAITASTDEP
+1304 AIATNTDEP

-1433 DSTVKYKITV
+1433 DSTVKYKLTV

-1542 TMTTTDLMSD
+1542 AMTTTDLMSD
-1552 KDAICIDKTVKPSGN
+1552 KDVISIDKTVKPSGN
-1567 EKKKNKNGKNGK
+1567 EKKKSKNGK
-1579 SGKDGTN
+1579 SSKNGKDGTN
-1586 SSKSGANNKGKTS
+1586 SSKSGANGKGKTS

-1623 AVVSVVF
+1623 AVVAVVF
-1630 RRKDR
+1630 RRK

>member
-7 LQRFVD
+7 LQRFVG

-24 ALSFSPVTPAHA
+24 ALSFSPVTPAYA

-83 LPNDGYHFEN
+83 LPNDGYHFKN
-93 FQITDNT
+93 FQITNNT

-107 LKITKTEQ
+107 LKVTKTEQ
-115 SIEFTMPNWEVRL
+115 SIEFTMPNWEVNVNADF
-128 AASFVVGT
+128 AAGT

-144 LARENNTSK
+144 LAQKNTTGK
-153 ENSGKSTL
+153 ENSNKSSL
-161 AQEKGKTLDFD
+161 AKEEGGKTLDFD

-194 SKGVSLMRA
+194 DKGVSLMRV

-294 YVTTDS
+294 YVTTDT

-315 GSTTTNATTSSNA
+315 GTTTNNTVTNNTTD
-328 ATSTAPT
+328 STAS
-335 GSTATDNTTSTAPAY
+335 GTAPAY

-402 KTDDT
+402 ETDDT
-407 ATGGTTGGTTGGNTS
+407 TA
-422 TEGKDDTSSKDNT
+422 EG
-435 SNATT
+435 TT
-440 EGKDDT
+440 EGKDNT
-446 STENTSDT
+446 TTENTSDT
-454 TEDESSDPA
+454 TEEKGSDPT
-463 DIIKGAL
+463 DITKGAL
-470 AQVTSVEDNSSTG
+470 TQVTSAEDNSSTE
-483 NSSTEDKTST
+483 NKTTEDKTST
-493 SSSTTENKTTTN
+493 SGSTTENKTENKTDTK
-505 GSTSNTGDTTN
+505 GDTSNKGNTTD
-516 TTSKIVALPVDEAMH
+516 TTSKIVALPVDEVMH

-570 VSKTA
+570 VSKTT

-584 KFTIIVKNEGNVAL
+584 KFTITVKNEGNVAL

-650 VLSQLD
+650 VLTQLD
-656 SGATAKISFLAKIKS
+656 PGATAKISFLAKIKS

-726 LLANKTTGVTFSNGK
+726 LLANKTTGVTFNNGK

-750 YVAGDSIEYKVIVS
+750 YVAGDNIEYKVTVS

-794 FNVGTAT
+794 SNVGTAT

-861 KYPTQN
+861 KYPSQN
-867 LVALT
+867 LVALA

-893 ADKIGNTSN
+893 ADKVGNTSN

-943 NRYAKVSGS
+943 NRYDKVSGS

-965 GKTVKFEK
+965 GKAVKFEK

-1055 GKKINEK
+1055 GRKINEK

-1068 TAKEGTYQT
+1068 TATEGTYQT

-1101 DILSDKLKEMVEE
+1101 DILSDKLKEIVEE

-1174 ATESTQ
+1174 STQTTESTQ
-1180 AATSTT
+1180 TTQATTSTT
-1186 TEQTSTEG
+1186 TEQTSTEE
-1194 STETTEST
+1194 STQTTEST
-1202 QATESTESTEK
+1202 STTEKSTE
-1213 ATQST
+1213 
-1218 QSTESTEKA
+1218 
-1227 TQSTQSTTVGGA
+1227 STQSTTIGGA

-1272 TTTSLDN
+1272 TTTSLND
-1279 TSNGTTTGST
+1279 TGNGTTTDST
-1289 GTGTDSTLTQGSTLV
+1289 LAQGSTLTQG
-1304 QGAITASTDEP
+1304 AIATNTDEP

-1327 GESGQVLTLAQL
+1327 GESGQVITLAQL

-1433 DSTVKYKITV
+1433 DSTVKYKLTV

-1542 TMTTTDLMSD
+1542 AMTTTDLMSD
-1552 KDAICIDKTVKPSGN
+1552 KDVISIDKTVKPSGN
-1567 EKKKNKNGKNGK
+1567 EKKKSKNGK
-1579 SGKDGTN
+1579 SSKNGKDGTN
-1586 SSKSGANNKGKTS
+1586 SSKSGANGKGKTS

-1623 AVVSVVF
+1623 AVVTVVF
-1630 RRKDR
+1630 RRK

>member
-7 LQRFVD
+7 LQRFVG

-24 ALSFSPVTPAHA
+24 ALSFSPVTPAYA
-36 STTAKLS
+36 STTDKLS

-83 LPNDGYHFEN
+83 LPNDGYHFKN

-107 LKITKTEQ
+107 LKVTKTEQ
-115 SIEFTMPNWEVRL
+115 SIEFTMPNWAVNVNADF
-128 AASFVVGT
+128 AAGT

-144 LARENNTSK
+144 LAQENTTGK
-153 ENSGKSTL
+153 ENSNKSSL
-161 AQEKGKTLDFD
+161 AKEEGGKTLDFD

-194 SKGVSLMRA
+194 DKGVSLMRA

-294 YVTTDS
+294 YVTTDT

-315 GSTTTNATTSSNA
+315 GTTTNNI
-328 ATSTAPT
+328 T
-335 GSTATDNTTSTAPAY
+335 GSTASGTAPAY

-402 KTDDT
+402 ETDDT
-407 ATGGTTGGTTGGNTS
+407 T
-422 TEGKDDTSSKDNT
+422 TEG
-435 SNATT
+435 TT
-440 EGKDDT
+440 EGKDNT
-446 STENTSDT
+446 TTENTSDT
-454 TEDESSDPA
+454 TEEEGSDPT
-463 DIIKGAL
+463 DITKGAL
-470 AQVTSVEDNSSTG
+470 TKVTSVEDNSST
-483 NSSTEDKTST
+483 EDKTDTKGDTST
-493 SSSTTENKTTTN
+493 SGSTTENKTDTK
-505 GSTSNTGDTTN
+505 GGTSNKGN
-516 TTSKIVALPVDEAMH
+516 TTGTTTKIVALPVDEVMH

-544 HYPQMSVSMVAD
+544 HYPQMSVSMIAD

-584 KFTIIVKNEGNVAL
+584 KFTITVKNEGNVAL

-650 VLSQLD
+650 VLTQLD

-750 YVAGDSIEYKVIVS
+750 YVAGDNIEYKVTVS

-794 FNVGTAT
+794 SNVGTAT

-861 KYPTQN
+861 KYPSQN
-867 LVALT
+867 LVALA

-893 ADKIGNTSN
+893 ADKVGNTSN

-965 GKTVKFEK
+965 GKAVKFEK

-1055 GKKINEK
+1055 GRKINEK

-1068 TAKEGTYQT
+1068 TATEGTYQT

-1101 DILSDKLKEMVEE
+1101 DVLSDKLKEMVEE

-1174 ATESTQ
+1174 STQTTESMQTTQ
-1180 AATSTT
+1180 ATQATTSTT

-1194 STETTEST
+1194 STQTTEST
-1202 QATESTESTEK
+1202 DATEKSTE
-1213 ATQST
+1213 
-1218 QSTESTEKA
+1218 
-1227 TQSTQSTTVGGA
+1227 STQSTTIGGA

-1252 SETTLTTDSDLLNKA
+1252 SETILTTDSDLLNKA

-1272 TTTSLDN
+1272 TTTSLDG
-1279 TSNGTTTGST
+1279 TGNGTTTGN
-1289 GTGTDSTLTQGSTLV
+1289 GTGNGTTTDSTLAKGSTLTQG
-1304 QGAITASTDEP
+1304 AIATNTDEP

-1433 DSTVKYKITV
+1433 DSTVKYKLTV

-1542 TMTTTDLMSD
+1542 AMATTDLMSD
-1552 KDAICIDKTVKPSGN
+1552 KDVISIDKTVKPSGN
-1567 EKKKNKNGKNGK
+1567 EKKKSKNGK
-1579 SGKDGTN
+1579 SSKNGKDGTN
-1586 SSKSGANNKGKTS
+1586 SSKSGANGKGKTS

-1623 AVVSVVF
+1623 AVVTVVF
-1630 RRKDR
+1630 RRKQ

>member
-7 LQRFVD
+7 LQRFVG

-24 ALSFSPVTPAHA
+24 ALSFSPVTPAYA

-83 LPNDGYHFEN
+83 LPNDGYHFKN

-107 LKITKTEQ
+107 LKVTKTEQ
-115 SIEFTMPNWEVRL
+115 SIEFTMPNWEVNVN
-128 AASFVVGT
+128 ADFAVGT

-144 LARENNTSK
+144 LAQENTTGKKNSNKSSLAK
-153 ENSGKSTL
+153 EEG
-161 AQEKGKTLDFD
+161 GKTLDFD

-194 SKGVSLMRA
+194 DKGVSLMRV

-294 YVTTDS
+294 YVTTDT

-315 GSTTTNATTSSNA
+315 GTTTNNT
-328 ATSTAPT
+328 T
-335 GSTATDNTTSTAPAY
+335 GSTAGDTAPAY
-350 SAGALTKSLTIDTIK
+350 SAGALTKSLTINTIK

-402 KTDDT
+402 ETDDIT
-407 ATGGTTGGTTGGNTS
+407 
-422 TEGKDDTSSKDNT
+422 TEG
-435 SNATT
+435 TT
-440 EGKDDT
+440 EGKDNT
-446 STENTSDT
+446 TTGNTSDT
-454 TEDESSDPA
+454 TEEKGSDPT

-470 AQVTSVEDNSSTG
+470 TQATSVEDNSSTE
-483 NSSTEDKTST
+483 NKTTEDKTST
-493 SSSTTENKTTTN
+493 SGRTTEKKTDTK
-505 GSTSNTGDTTN
+505 GDTSNNTSNKGNTTD
-516 TTSKIVALPVDEAMH
+516 TTSKIVALPVDEVMH

-584 KFTIIVKNEGNVAL
+584 KFTITVKNEGNVAL

-650 VLSQLD
+650 VLTQLD

-750 YVAGDSIEYKVIVS
+750 YVAGDNIEYKVTVS

-794 FNVGTAT
+794 SNVGTAT

-893 ADKIGNTSN
+893 ANKVGNTSN

-928 GTCDLKSVLLKGTLD
+928 GTCDLKNVLLKGTLD

-965 GKTVKFEK
+965 GKAVKFEK

-1055 GKKINEK
+1055 GRKINEK

-1068 TAKEGTYQT
+1068 TATEGTYQT

-1088 NTGKSDLYNVRLE
+1088 NTDKSDLYNVRLE
-1101 DILSDKLKEMVEE
+1101 DVLSDKLKEMVEE

-1162 STGSTSSTQSTQ
+1162 STGSTSSTQSTRSTQ
-1174 ATESTQ
+1174 TTESTQ
-1180 AATSTT
+1180 TTQATTSTT

-1194 STETTEST
+1194 STA
-1202 QATESTESTEK
+1202 ATEKSTE
-1213 ATQST
+1213 
-1218 QSTESTEKA
+1218 
-1227 TQSTQSTTVGGA
+1227 STQSTTIGGA

-1272 TTTSLDN
+1272 TTTSLDGTGN
-1279 TSNGTTTGST
+1279 GTTSGNGTTTDST
-1289 GTGTDSTLTQGSTLV
+1289 LAQGSTLTQG
-1304 QGAITASTDEP
+1304 AIATNTDEP

-1389 EDSDKISIE
+1389 EDSDKISVE

-1433 DSTVKYKITV
+1433 DSTVKYKLTV

-1542 TMTTTDLMSD
+1542 AMTTTDLMSD
-1552 KDAICIDKTVKPSGN
+1552 KDVISIDKTVKPSGN
-1567 EKKKNKNGKNGK
+1567 EKKKSKNGK
-1579 SGKDGTN
+1579 SSKNGKDGTN
-1586 SSKSGANNKGKTS
+1586 SSKSGANGKGKTS

-1623 AVVSVVF
+1623 AVVAVVF
-1630 RRKDR
+1630 RRK

>member
-7 LQRFVD
+7 LQRFVG

-24 ALSFSPVTPAHA
+24 ALSFSPVTPAYA

-83 LPNDGYHFEN
+83 LPNDGYHFKN
-93 FQITDNT
+93 FQIINNT

-107 LKITKTEQ
+107 LKVTKAEQ
-115 SIEFTMPNWEVRL
+115 SIEFTMPNWEVNVNADF
-128 AASFVVGT
+128 AAGT

-144 LARENNTSK
+144 LAKENTTGK
-153 ENSGKSTL
+153 ENSNKSSL
-161 AQEKGKTLDFD
+161 AKKEGGKTLDFD

-194 SKGVSLMRA
+194 DKGVSLMRA

-239 TPGVY
+239 TTGVY

-294 YVTTDS
+294 YVTTDT

-315 GSTTTNATTSSNA
+315 GTTTNNTTTNN
-328 ATSTAPT
+328 TT
-335 GSTATDNTTSTAPAY
+335 GSTASGTAPAY

-402 KTDDT
+402 ETDDT
-407 ATGGTTGGTTGGNTS
+407 T
-422 TEGKDDTSSKDNT
+422 TEG
-435 SNATT
+435 TT
-440 EGKDDT
+440 EGKDNT
-446 STENTSDT
+446 TTENTSDT
-454 TEDESSDPA
+454 TEEEGSDPT
-463 DIIKGAL
+463 DITKGAL
-470 AQVTSVEDNSSTG
+470 TKVTSVEDNSST
-483 NSSTEDKTST
+483 EDKTDTKGDTST
-493 SSSTTENKTTTN
+493 SGSTTENKTDTK
-505 GSTSNTGDTTN
+505 GGTSNKGN
-516 TTSKIVALPVDEAMH
+516 TTGTTTKIVALPVDEVMH

-584 KFTIIVKNEGNVAL
+584 KFTITVKNEGNVAL

-650 VLSQLD
+650 VLTQLD

-750 YVAGDSIEYKVIVS
+750 YVAGDNIEYKVTVS

-794 FNVGTAT
+794 SNVGTAT

-861 KYPTQN
+861 KYPSQN

-893 ADKIGNTSN
+893 ADKVGNAGN
-902 DATADVVGIAYKPG
+902 DITADVVGIAYKPG

-943 NRYAKVSGS
+943 NRYAKVSVS

-959 TLTSTN
+959 TLTSAN

-1055 GKKINEK
+1055 GRKINEK

-1068 TAKEGTYQT
+1068 TATEGTYQT

-1101 DILSDKLKEMVEE
+1101 DILSDKLKEIVEE

-1174 ATESTQ
+1174 FTQTTESTQ
-1180 AATSTT
+1180 TTQATTSTT
-1186 TEQTSTEG
+1186 TEQTSTEE
-1194 STETTEST
+1194 STQTTEST
-1202 QATESTESTEK
+1202 STTEKSTE
-1213 ATQST
+1213 
-1218 QSTESTEKA
+1218 
-1227 TQSTQSTTVGGA
+1227 STQSTTIGGA

-1272 TTTSLDN
+1272 TTTSLN
-1279 TSNGTTTGST
+1279 GTGNGTTAGNGTTTDST
-1289 GTGTDSTLTQGSTLV
+1289 LAKGSTLTQG
-1304 QGAITASTDEP
+1304 AIATNTDEP

-1322 SGTDS
+1322 SGTVS

-1389 EDSDKISIE
+1389 EDSDKISVE

-1433 DSTVKYKITV
+1433 DSTVKYKLTV

-1542 TMTTTDLMSD
+1542 AMTTTDLMSD
-1552 KDAICIDKTVKPSGN
+1552 KDVISIDKTVKPSGN
-1567 EKKKNKNGKNGK
+1567 EKKKSKNGK
-1579 SGKDGTN
+1579 SSKNGKDGTN
-1586 SSKSGANNKGKTS
+1586 SSKSGANGKGKTS

-1623 AVVSVVF
+1623 AVVTVVF
-1630 RRKDR
+1630 RRKQ

>member
-1 MCTKFS
+1 MRMKFS
-7 LQRFVD
+7 LQRFVG
-13 FLCITVLTLVV
+13 FLCITALAVISV
-24 ALSFSPVTPAHA
+24 LSFSQASQVYA
-36 STTAKLS
+36 STTAKLG
-43 IKTANHGNISVTGDG
+43 IKTANHGSISVTGNSV
-58 ISNRSVGKDFITY
+58 SNRSVGKDYITY
-71 DVVEGQSVMVKA
+71 DVIEGQSVMVKA
-83 LPNDGYHFEN
+83 LPNEGYHFEE

-115 SIEFTMPNWEVRL
+115 SIEFTMPNWEVKL
-128 AASFVVGT
+128 AASFAAGEPK
-136 TEEEVDST
+136 EENDST
-144 LARENNTSK
+144 LAKSNITSK
-153 ENSGKSTL
+153 ADTSTTSKTTTKKS
-161 AQEKGKTLDFD
+161 LDFD
-172 IDNLNDYS
+172 TDNLNDYT
-180 DGTTVD
+180 DVTTVD

-194 SKGVSLMRA
+194 DKGVSLMRV

-224 GGTYNSETMKYEGTR
+224 GGTYNSETMKYEGER
-239 TPGVY
+239 TPGIY
-244 KYPDVVTY
+244 KYPDVITY

-279 SVDVNT
+279 SVNVGT

-294 YVTTDS
+294 YVTTDT
-300 GEQVFVSVDGDTSNT
+300 GEQIFVSVDGDSGSSRNNTPSTSDTSSDSNT
-315 GSTTTNATTSSNA
+315 S
-328 ATSTAPT
+328 
-335 GSTATDNTTSTAPAY
+335 Y
-350 SAGALTKSLTIDTIK
+350 SAGALAKSLTIDKIQ
-365 AGKSINLKLTMT
+365 AGKSVNLKLTMT
-377 ARQDIKRAL
+377 ARKDIKRAL

-392 NVTASTIETP
+392 NVTASVIETAN
-402 KTDDT
+402 DNSGT
-407 ATGGTTGGTTGGNTS
+407 AGGGNDNGGTTEGKGDTS
-422 TEGKDDTSSKDNT
+422 TEKKNDTTEEKSDNTTENT
-435 SNATT
+435 SNATDVT
-440 EGKDDT
+440 
-446 STENTSDT
+446 
-454 TEDESSDPA
+454 
-463 DIIKGAL
+463 KGAL
-470 AQVTSVEDNSSTG
+470 TQATSAEDNTTKGG
-483 NSSTEDKTST
+483 NS
-493 SSSTTENKTTTN
+493 NA
-505 GSTSNTGDTTN
+505 GNTAN
-516 TTSKIVALPVDEAMH
+516 NTSKIVALPVDEAMH

-544 HYPQMSVSMVAD
+544 HYPQMSVSMTAD
-556 KTTTGTTNS
+556 KTNTGTTNK

-570 VSKTA
+570 IGKTA
-575 GVYKAGDLA
+575 GIYKSGDLA
-584 KFTIIVKNEGNVAL
+584 KFTITVKNEGNVAL

-610 LKAVLLSGTDGYYFD
+610 LKAVLLTGTDGYYFD
-625 KTAVITDSTGKEST
+625 KTATITDSTGQEST
-639 TTITTS
+639 ANVTTS
-645 GQNTA
+645 GQNLA
-650 VLSQLD
+650 VLSQLN
-656 SGATAKISFLAKIKS
+656 SGATAKLTFLAKIKS

-700 VVESDLT
+700 VVESDLA

-716 VAGTPKMAVS
+716 VVGTPKMAVG
-726 LLANKTTGVTFSNGK
+726 LLANKTTGVTFNNGK
-741 YEGTKVAGN
+741 YEGTKIAGN
-750 YVAGDSIEYKVIVS
+750 YVAGDSVEYKVTVS

-774 KLTGTPSADLQKALN
+774 KLTGTPSVDLQKALN
-789 SDVTF
+789 NDVTF
-794 FNVGTAT
+794 SNVGTAT

-835 TVKGNASMFFG
+835 TVKRNASMFFG

-861 KYPTQN
+861 KYPSQN

-893 ADKIGNTSN
+893 ADKVDNTSN

-928 GTCDLKSVLLKGTLD
+928 GTCDLKNVLLKGTLD

-952 NTFSQAK
+952 NTFIQAK

-965 GKTVKFEK
+965 GKAVKFEK
-973 KGTTLAQIDTLGV
+973 KGTSLAQIDTLGV

-1020 GGNALASTDSSSA
+1020 GGNALASTDSSFA

-1055 GKKINEK
+1055 GKKLNEK

-1068 TAKEGTYQT
+1068 TATEGTYQT
-1077 GDEIDYTVTVT
+1077 GDEVDYTVTVT

-1101 DILSDKLKEMVEE
+1101 DVLSDKLKEMVEE

-1162 STGSTSSTQSTQ
+1162 STGSTTTTQSTQ
-1174 ATESTQ
+1174 AT
-1180 AATSTT
+1180 TSTT
-1186 TEQTSTEG
+1186 TEQTSTEKSTQATENTE
-1194 STETTEST
+1194 STETTESEKT
-1202 QATESTESTEK
+1202 TE
-1213 ATQST
+1213 
-1218 QSTESTEKA
+1218 
-1227 TQSTQSTTVGGA
+1227 STTVGGA
-1239 LIVNAAEASTQSN
+1239 LIVNAAEASTQS
-1252 SETTLTTDSDLLNKA
+1252 SGSTTLTTDSDLLNKA
-1267 FNGSG
+1267 FNGNG

-1279 TSNGTTTGST
+1279 TGSGNGST
-1289 GTGTDSTLTQGSTLV
+1289 GTIGGNGSTGTTTGTDSTLAQGVT
-1304 QGAITASTDEP
+1304 TASTDEP

-1322 SGTDS
+1322 SGTDN

-1339 PANDSVQLHFKAKLN
+1339 PANDSVQLHFKVKLN

-1389 EDSDKISIE
+1389 EDSDKISVE

-1462 QLKELSK
+1462 QLKEISK

-1477 SVKTKNGKTAK
+1477 SVKTKNGKTVK

-1527 TVSISGNYVVNGQEV
+1527 SVSISGNYVVNGQEV
-1542 TMTTTDLMSD
+1542 AMTTTDLMSD
-1552 KDAICIDKTVKPSGN
+1552 KDAISIDKTVKPSGN

-1579 SGKDGTN
+1579 NGKGTD
-1586 SSKSGANNKGKTS
+1586 SSKNGANGKGKTS
-1599 NGTKTGDNSPVG
+1599 NGTKTGDNSPIG

-1618 ACVGT
+1618 VCAGT
-1623 AVVSVVF
+1623 AVVTVLF
-1630 RRKDR
+1630 RRKER

>member
-7 LQRFVD
+7 LQRFVG

-24 ALSFSPVTPAHA
+24 ALSFSPVTPAYA

-83 LPNDGYHFEN
+83 LPNDGYHFKN
-93 FQITDNT
+93 FQITNNT

-107 LKITKTEQ
+107 LKVTKTEQ
-115 SIEFTMPNWEVRL
+115 SIEFTMPNWEVNVNADF
-128 AASFVVGT
+128 AAGT

-144 LARENNTSK
+144 LAKENTTGK
-153 ENSGKSTL
+153 ENSNKSSL
-161 AQEKGKTLDFD
+161 AKKEGGKTLDFD

-194 SKGVSLMRA
+194 DKGVSLMRA

-239 TPGVY
+239 TTGVY

-294 YVTTDS
+294 YVTTDT

-315 GSTTTNATTSSNA
+315 GTTTNNTTTNN
-328 ATSTAPT
+328 TT
-335 GSTATDNTTSTAPAY
+335 GSTASGTAPAY

-402 KTDDT
+402 ETDDT
-407 ATGGTTGGTTGGNTS
+407 T
-422 TEGKDDTSSKDNT
+422 TEG
-435 SNATT
+435 TT
-440 EGKDDT
+440 EGKDNT
-446 STENTSDT
+446 TTENTSDT
-454 TEDESSDPA
+454 TEEEGSDPT
-463 DIIKGAL
+463 DITKGAL
-470 AQVTSVEDNSSTG
+470 TKVTSVEDNSST
-483 NSSTEDKTST
+483 EDKTDTKGDTST
-493 SSSTTENKTTTN
+493 SGSTTENKTDTK
-505 GSTSNTGDTTN
+505 GGTSNKGN
-516 TTSKIVALPVDEAMH
+516 TTGTTTKIVALPVDEVMH

-584 KFTIIVKNEGNVAL
+584 KFTITVKNEGNVAL

-650 VLSQLD
+650 VLTQLD

-750 YVAGDSIEYKVIVS
+750 YVAGDNIEYKVTVS

-794 FNVGTAT
+794 SNVGTAT

-861 KYPTQN
+861 KYPSQN

-893 ADKIGNTSN
+893 ADKVGNAGN
-902 DATADVVGIAYKPG
+902 DITADVVGIAYKPG

-943 NRYAKVSGS
+943 NRYAKVSVS

-959 TLTSTN
+959 TLTSAN

-1055 GKKINEK
+1055 GRKINEK

-1068 TAKEGTYQT
+1068 TATEGTYQT

-1101 DILSDKLKEMVEE
+1101 DILSDKLKEIVEE

-1174 ATESTQ
+1174 STQTTESTQ
-1180 AATSTT
+1180 TTQATTSTT
-1186 TEQTSTEG
+1186 TEQTSTEE
-1194 STETTEST
+1194 STQTTEST
-1202 QATESTESTEK
+1202 STTEKSTE
-1213 ATQST
+1213 
-1218 QSTESTEKA
+1218 
-1227 TQSTQSTTVGGA
+1227 STQSTTIGGA

-1272 TTTSLDN
+1272 TTTSLN
-1279 TSNGTTTGST
+1279 GTGNGTTAGNGTTTDST
-1289 GTGTDSTLTQGSTLV
+1289 LAKGSTLTQG
-1304 QGAITASTDEP
+1304 AIATNTDEP

-1322 SGTDS
+1322 SGTVS

-1389 EDSDKISIE
+1389 EDSDKISVE

-1433 DSTVKYKITV
+1433 DSTVKYKLTV

-1542 TMTTTDLMSD
+1542 AMTTTDLMSD
-1552 KDAICIDKTVKPSGN
+1552 KDVISIDKTVKPSGN
-1567 EKKKNKNGKNGK
+1567 EKKKSKNGK
-1579 SGKDGTN
+1579 SSKNGKDGTN
-1586 SSKSGANNKGKTS
+1586 SSKSGANGKGKTS

-1623 AVVSVVF
+1623 AVVTVVF
-1630 RRKDR
+1630 RRK

>member
-7 LQRFVD
+7 LQRFVG

-24 ALSFSPVTPAHA
+24 ALSFSPVTPAYA

-83 LPNDGYHFEN
+83 LPNDGYHFKN

-107 LKITKTEQ
+107 LKVTKTEQ
-115 SIEFTMPNWEVRL
+115 SIEFTMPNWEVNVNADF
-128 AASFVVGT
+128 AAGT

-144 LARENNTSK
+144 LAK
-153 ENSGKSTL
+153 ENTTGKKNSNKSSL
-161 AQEKGKTLDFD
+161 AKEEGGKTLDFD

-194 SKGVSLMRA
+194 DKGVSLMRA

-239 TPGVY
+239 TTGVY

-294 YVTTDS
+294 YVTTDT

-315 GSTTTNATTSSNA
+315 GTTTNN
-328 ATSTAPT
+328 
-335 GSTATDNTTSTAPAY
+335 TATNNTTGNTASGTAPAY

-392 NVTASTIETP
+392 NVTAITIETP

-407 ATGGTTGGTTGGNTS
+407 TTGGTTGGSTS
-422 TEGKDDTSSKDNT
+422 TEGKDDTTTENSNT
-435 SNATT
+435 TT
-440 EGKDDT
+440 EGKGDT
-446 STENTSDT
+446 TTENTSDT
-454 TEDESSDPA
+454 TEEEGSDPT
-463 DIIKGAL
+463 DITKGAL
-470 AQVTSVEDNSSTG
+470 AQVTSVEDNSST
-483 NSSTEDKTST
+483 EDKTDTKGDT
-493 SSSTTENKTTTN
+493 SNKGNTTGTTT
-505 GSTSNTGDTTN
+505 
-516 TTSKIVALPVDEAMH
+516 KIVALPVDEVMH

-565 DGVIG
+565 DGIIG

-584 KFTIIVKNEGNVAL
+584 KFTITVKNEGNVAL

-625 KTAVITDSTGKEST
+625 KTAVITDSIGKEST

-650 VLSQLD
+650 VLTQLD
-656 SGATAKISFLAKIKS
+656 PGDTAKISFLAKIKS

-741 YEGTKVAGN
+741 YEGIKVAGN
-750 YVAGDSIEYKVIVS
+750 YVAGDNIEYKVTVS

-774 KLTGTPSADLQKALN
+774 KLTGAPSADLQKALN

-794 FNVGTAT
+794 SNVGTAT

-893 ADKIGNTSN
+893 AGKICNTSN

-928 GTCDLKSVLLKGTLD
+928 GTCDLKNVLLKGTLD

-973 KGTTLAQIDTLGV
+973 KGTSLAQIDTLGV

-1055 GKKINEK
+1055 GRKINEK

-1068 TAKEGTYQT
+1068 TATEGTYQT

-1156 LAQEEN
+1156 LAKEEN

-1174 ATESTQ
+1174 STQTTESTQ
-1180 AATSTT
+1180 TMQATTSTT

-1194 STETTEST
+1194 STQTTEST
-1202 QATESTESTEK
+1202 Q
-1213 ATQST
+1213 
-1218 QSTESTEKA
+1218 
-1227 TQSTQSTTVGGA
+1227 STTIGGA

-1272 TTTSLDN
+1272 TTTSLDG
-1279 TSNGTTTGST
+1279 TGNGTTTDPTLASGSI
-1289 GTGTDSTLTQGSTLV
+1289 LTQG
-1304 QGAITASTDEP
+1304 AIATNTDEP

-1339 PANDSVQLHFKAKLN
+1339 PAKDSVQLHFKAKLN

-1389 EDSDKISIE
+1389 EDSDKISVE

-1433 DSTVKYKITV
+1433 DSTVKYKLTV

-1527 TVSISGNYVVNGQEV
+1527 TVSISGNYVVNGQEIA
-1542 TMTTTDLMSD
+1542 MTTTDLMSD
-1552 KDAICIDKTVKPSGN
+1552 KDVISIDKTVKPSGN
-1567 EKKKNKNGKNGK
+1567 EKKKSKNGK
-1579 SGKDGTN
+1579 SSKNGKDGTN
-1586 SSKSGANNKGKTS
+1586 SSKSGANGKGKTS

-1623 AVVSVVF
+1623 AVVAVVF
-1630 RRKDR
+1630 RRK

>member
-1 MCTKFS
+1 MRMKFS
-7 LQRFVD
+7 LQRFVG
-13 FLCITVLTLVV
+13 FLCITALAVIS
-24 ALSFSPVTPAHA
+24 ALSFSQASQVYA
-36 STTAKLS
+36 STTAKLG
-43 IKTANHGNISVTGDG
+43 IKTANHGSISVTGNSV
-58 ISNRSVGKDFITY
+58 SNRSVGKDYITY
-71 DVVEGQSVMVKA
+71 DVIEGQSVMVKA
-83 LPNDGYHFEN
+83 LPNEGYHFEE

-115 SIEFTMPNWEVRL
+115 SIEFTMPNWEVKL
-128 AASFVVGT
+128 AASFAVG
-136 TEEEVDST
+136 EPKEGDDST
-144 LARENNTSK
+144 LAKSNTTSK
-153 ENSGKSTL
+153 ADTSTTSKTTTKKS
-161 AQEKGKTLDFD
+161 LDFD
-172 IDNLNDYS
+172 TDNLNDYT
-180 DGTTVD
+180 DVTTVD

-194 SKGVSLMRA
+194 DKGVSLMRV

-224 GGTYNSETMKYEGTR
+224 GGTYNSETMKYEGER
-239 TPGVY
+239 TPGIY
-244 KYPDVVTY
+244 KYPDVITY

-279 SVDVNT
+279 SVNVGT

-294 YVTTDS
+294 YVTTDT
-300 GEQVFVSVDGDTSNT
+300 GEQIFVSVDGDSGSSSNNTPSTSDTSSDSNT
-315 GSTTTNATTSSNA
+315 S
-328 ATSTAPT
+328 
-335 GSTATDNTTSTAPAY
+335 Y
-350 SAGALTKSLTIDTIK
+350 SAGALAKSLTIDKIQ
-365 AGKSINLKLTMT
+365 AGKSVNLKLTMT
-377 ARQDIKRAL
+377 ARKDIKRAL

-392 NVTASTIETP
+392 NVTASVIETANNNGG
-402 KTDDT
+402 T
-407 ATGGTTGGTTGGNTS
+407 AGGGNDNGGTTEGKGDTS
-422 TEGKDDTSSKDNT
+422 TEEKSDNTTENT
-435 SNATT
+435 SNATDVT
-440 EGKDDT
+440 
-446 STENTSDT
+446 
-454 TEDESSDPA
+454 
-463 DIIKGAL
+463 KGAL
-470 AQVTSVEDNSSTG
+470 TQATSAEDNTTKGG
-483 NSSTEDKTST
+483 NS
-493 SSSTTENKTTTN
+493 NA
-505 GSTSNTGDTTN
+505 GNTAN
-516 TTSKIVALPVDEAMH
+516 NTSKIVALPVDEAMH

-544 HYPQMSVSMVAD
+544 HYPQMSVSMTAD
-556 KTTTGTTNS
+556 KTNTGTTNK

-570 VSKTA
+570 IGKTA
-575 GVYKAGDLA
+575 GIYKAGDLA
-584 KFTIIVKNEGNVAL
+584 KFTITVKNEGNVAL

-610 LKAVLLSGTDGYYFD
+610 LKAVLITGTDGYYFD
-625 KTAVITDSTGKEST
+625 KTATITDSTGQEST
-639 TTITTS
+639 ANVTTS

-650 VLSQLD
+650 VLSQLN
-656 SGATAKISFLAKIKS
+656 SGATAKLTFLAKIKS

-681 KVSLTAKWANVE
+681 KVSLTAKWANIE

-700 VVESDLT
+700 VVESDLA

-716 VAGTPKMAVS
+716 VVGTPKMAVG
-726 LLANKTTGVTFSNGK
+726 LLANKTTGVTFNNGK
-741 YEGTKVAGN
+741 YEGTKIAGN
-750 YVAGDSIEYKVIVS
+750 YVAGDSVEYKVTVS

-774 KLTGTPSADLQKALN
+774 KLTGTPSVDLQKALN
-789 SDVTF
+789 NDVTF
-794 FNVGTAT
+794 SNVGTAT

-835 TVKGNASMFFG
+835 TVKRNASMFFG

-861 KYPTQN
+861 KYPSKN

-880 NVPGNPSGTISLT
+880 NVPGNPSGTISLI
-893 ADKIGNTSN
+893 ADKVGNTSN

-916 DTVKYTLTIKNT
+916 DTVKYTLTIKNI
-928 GTCDLKSVLLKGTLD
+928 GTCDLKNVLLKGTLD

-965 GKTVKFEK
+965 GKAVKFEK
-973 KGTTLAQIDTLGV
+973 KGTSLAQIDTLGV

-1020 GGNALASTDSSSA
+1020 GGNALVSTDSSFA

-1055 GKKINEK
+1055 GKKLNEK

-1068 TAKEGTYQT
+1068 TATEGTYQT
-1077 GDEIDYTVTVT
+1077 GDEVDYTVTVT

-1101 DILSDKLKEMVEE
+1101 DVLSDKLKEMVEE

-1144 ENYKAKYENDSI
+1144 ENYKAKYENDFI

-1162 STGSTSSTQSTQ
+1162 STGSTTTTQSTQ
-1174 ATESTQ
+1174 AT
-1180 AATSTT
+1180 TSTT
-1186 TEQTSTEG
+1186 TEQTSTEKSTQATENTE
-1194 STETTEST
+1194 STETTESEKT
-1202 QATESTESTEK
+1202 TESTEN
-1213 ATQST
+1213 
-1218 QSTESTEKA
+1218 TESTEASDSEK
-1227 TQSTQSTTVGGA
+1227 TTESTTVGGA
-1239 LIVNAAEASTQSN
+1239 LIVNAAEASTQS
-1252 SETTLTTDSDLLNKA
+1252 SGSTTLTTDSDLLNKA
-1267 FNGSG
+1267 FNGNG

-1279 TSNGTTTGST
+1279 TGSGNGST
-1289 GTGTDSTLTQGSTLV
+1289 GTTTGTDSTLAQGVT
-1304 QGAITASTDEP
+1304 TASTDEP

-1322 SGTDS
+1322 SGTDN

-1339 PANDSVQLHFKAKLN
+1339 PANDSVQLHFKVKLN

-1389 EDSDKISIE
+1389 EDSDKISVE

-1462 QLKELSK
+1462 QLKEISK

-1527 TVSISGNYVVNGQEV
+1527 SVSISGNYVVNGQEV
-1542 TMTTTDLMSD
+1542 AMTTTDLMSD
-1552 KDAICIDKTVKPSGN
+1552 KDAISIDKTVKPSGN

-1579 SGKDGTN
+1579 NGKGTD
-1586 SSKSGANNKGKTS
+1586 SSKNGANGKGKTS
-1599 NGTKTGDNSPVG
+1599 NGTKTGDNSPIG

-1618 ACVGT
+1618 VCAGT
-1623 AVVSVVF
+1623 AVVTVLF
-1630 RRKDR
+1630 RRKER

>member
-7 LQRFVD
+7 LQRFVG

-24 ALSFSPVTPAHA
+24 ALSFSPVTPAYA

-83 LPNDGYHFEN
+83 LPNDGYHFKN

-107 LKITKTEQ
+107 LKVTKTEQ
-115 SIEFTMPNWEVRL
+115 SIEFTMPNWEVNVNADF
-128 AASFVVGT
+128 AAGT

-144 LARENNTSK
+144 LAK
-153 ENSGKSTL
+153 ENTTGKKNSNKSSL
-161 AQEKGKTLDFD
+161 AKEEGGKTLDFD

-194 SKGVSLMRA
+194 DKGVSLMRA

-239 TPGVY
+239 TTGVY

-294 YVTTDS
+294 YVTTDT

-315 GSTTTNATTSSNA
+315 GTTTNN
-328 ATSTAPT
+328 
-335 GSTATDNTTSTAPAY
+335 TATNNTTGNTASGSGTVY

-407 ATGGTTGGTTGGNTS
+407 TTGGTTGGSTS
-422 TEGKDDTSSKDNT
+422 TEGKDDTTTENSNT
-435 SNATT
+435 TT
-440 EGKDDT
+440 EGKGDT
-446 STENTSDT
+446 TTENTSDT
-454 TEDESSDPA
+454 TEEEGSDPT
-463 DIIKGAL
+463 DITKGAL
-470 AQVTSVEDNSSTG
+470 AQVTSVEDNSST
-483 NSSTEDKTST
+483 EDKTDTKGDT
-493 SSSTTENKTTTN
+493 SNKGNTTGTTT
-505 GSTSNTGDTTN
+505 
-516 TTSKIVALPVDEAMH
+516 KIVALPVDEVMH

-565 DGVIG
+565 DGIIG

-584 KFTIIVKNEGNVAL
+584 KFTITVKNEGNVAL

-625 KTAVITDSTGKEST
+625 KTAVITDSIGKEST

-650 VLSQLD
+650 VLTQLD
-656 SGATAKISFLAKIKS
+656 PGDTAKISFLAKIKS

-741 YEGTKVAGN
+741 YEGIKVAGN
-750 YVAGDSIEYKVIVS
+750 YVAGDNIEYKVTVS

-774 KLTGTPSADLQKALN
+774 KLTGAPSADLQKALN

-794 FNVGTAT
+794 SNVGTAT

-893 ADKIGNTSN
+893 AGKICNTSN

-928 GTCDLKSVLLKGTLD
+928 GTCDLKNVLLKGTLD

-973 KGTTLAQIDTLGV
+973 KGTSLAQIDTLGV

-1055 GKKINEK
+1055 GRKINEK

-1068 TAKEGTYQT
+1068 TATEGTYQT

-1156 LAQEEN
+1156 LAKEEN

-1174 ATESTQ
+1174 STQTTESTQ
-1180 AATSTT
+1180 TMQAITSTT

-1194 STETTEST
+1194 STQTTEST
-1202 QATESTESTEK
+1202 Q
-1213 ATQST
+1213 
-1218 QSTESTEKA
+1218 
-1227 TQSTQSTTVGGA
+1227 STTIGGA

-1267 FNGSG
+1267 LNGSG
-1272 TTTSLDN
+1272 TTTSLDG
-1279 TSNGTTTGST
+1279 TGNGTTTDPTLASGSI
-1289 GTGTDSTLTQGSTLV
+1289 LTQG
-1304 QGAITASTDEP
+1304 AIATNTDEP

-1339 PANDSVQLHFKAKLN
+1339 PAKDSVQLHFKAKLN

-1389 EDSDKISIE
+1389 EDSDKISVE

-1433 DSTVKYKITV
+1433 DSTVKYKLTV

-1542 TMTTTDLMSD
+1542 AMTTTDLMSD
-1552 KDAICIDKTVKPSGN
+1552 KDVISIDKTVKPSGN
-1567 EKKKNKNGKNGK
+1567 EKKKSKNGK
-1579 SGKDGTN
+1579 SSKNGKDGTN
-1586 SSKSGANNKGKTS
+1586 SSKSGANGKGKTS

-1623 AVVSVVF
+1623 AVVAVVF
-1630 RRKDR
+1630 RRK

>member
-7 LQRFVD
+7 LQRFVS

-24 ALSFSPVTPAHA
+24 ALSFSPVTPAYA

-83 LPNDGYHFEN
+83 LPNDGYHFKN
-93 FQITDNT
+93 FQITNNT

-107 LKITKTEQ
+107 LKVTKTEQ
-115 SIEFTMPNWEVRL
+115 SIEFTMPNWEVNVNADF
-128 AASFVVGT
+128 AAGT

-144 LARENNTSK
+144 LAQENTTGK
-153 ENSGKSTL
+153 ENSNKSSL
-161 AQEKGKTLDFD
+161 AKEEGGKTLDFD

-194 SKGVSLMRA
+194 DKGVSLMRV

-219 ADKTT
+219 SDKTT

-294 YVTTDS
+294 YVTTDT

-315 GSTTTNATTSSNA
+315 GTTTNNTTD
-328 ATSTAPT
+328 STAS
-335 GSTATDNTTSTAPAY
+335 GTAPAY

-402 KTDDT
+402 ETDDT
-407 ATGGTTGGTTGGNTS
+407 TTEGTT
-422 TEGKDDTSSKDNT
+422 EAKDNT
-435 SNATT
+435 T
-440 EGKDDT
+440 
-446 STENTSDT
+446 TENTSDT
-454 TEDESSDPA
+454 TEEEGSDPT
-463 DIIKGAL
+463 DITKGAL
-470 AQVTSVEDNSSTG
+470 TQVTSTEDNSST
-483 NSSTEDKTST
+483 
-493 SSSTTENKTTTN
+493 ENKTDTK
-505 GSTSNTGDTTN
+505 GDTSNKGNTTD
-516 TTSKIVALPVDEAMH
+516 TTSKIVALPVDEVMH

-584 KFTIIVKNEGNVAL
+584 KFTITVKNEGNVAL

-650 VLSQLD
+650 VLTQLD
-656 SGATAKISFLAKIKS
+656 PGATAKISFLAKIKS

-693 NGTTQYE
+693 NGTTQYD

-726 LLANKTTGVTFSNGK
+726 LLANKTTGVTFGNGK

-750 YVAGDSIEYKVIVS
+750 YVAGDNIEYKVTVS

-774 KLTGTPSADLQKALN
+774 KLTGTSSADLQKALN

-794 FNVGTAT
+794 SNVGTAT

-893 ADKIGNTSN
+893 ANKIGNTGN

-928 GTCDLKSVLLKGTLD
+928 GTCDLKNVLLKGTLD

-965 GKTVKFEK
+965 GKAVKFEK
-973 KGTTLAQIDTLGV
+973 KGTTLAQIDTIGV

-1055 GKKINEK
+1055 GRKINEK

-1068 TAKEGTYQT
+1068 TATEGTYQT

-1162 STGSTSSTQSTQ
+1162 STGSTSSTQSTRSTQ
-1174 ATESTQ
+1174 TTESTQ
-1180 AATSTT
+1180 TTQATTSTT

-1194 STETTEST
+1194 STQTTEST
-1202 QATESTESTEK
+1202 AATEKSTE
-1213 ATQST
+1213 
-1218 QSTESTEKA
+1218 
-1227 TQSTQSTTVGGA
+1227 STQSTTIGGA

-1272 TTTSLDN
+1272 TTTSLDGTGN
-1279 TSNGTTTGST
+1279 GTTSGNGTTTDST
-1289 GTGTDSTLTQGSTLV
+1289 LAQGSTLTQG
-1304 QGAITASTDEP
+1304 AIATNTDEP

-1389 EDSDKISIE
+1389 EDSDKISVE

-1433 DSTVKYKITV
+1433 DSTVKYKLTV

-1500 LASKDSLELEFDV
+1500 LASKDSIELEFDV

-1527 TVSISGNYVVNGQEV
+1527 SVSISGNYVVNGQEV
-1542 TMTTTDLMSD
+1542 AMTTTDLMSD
-1552 KDAICIDKTVKPSGN
+1552 KDVISIDKTVKPSGN
-1567 EKKKNKNGKNGK
+1567 EKKKSKNGK
-1579 SGKDGTN
+1579 SSKNGKDGTN
-1586 SSKSGANNKGKTS
+1586 SSKSGANGKGKTS

-1623 AVVSVVF
+1623 AVVAVVF
-1630 RRKDR
+1630 RRK